1 MSNNSCKNILGIYGY
16 GESNYFQSTFSKGLY
31 NVSVSDKEGN
41 IITIEQDGSLYAVV
55 SLSLSDGILKMLDKA
70 HDDAVLAEIEFPNA
84 GEISNV
90 KFNEETNNIEFNVQT
105 LKGEVQAVELDVNAL
120 VDIYEAGQGIEIS
133 EKNEATGK
141 KPISIKL
148 ASNEKLLQ
156 LNDEGL
162 SLDEKVITEDELDD
176 TLQGYKVTM
185 DVEPEHDNISASY
198 IFKQGENE
206 IGRIDIAKDL
216 VVKEGELIIDEDGKP
231 ILVLTL
237 NDENATKISIDLT
250 KVFDKYLEG
259 DGITIENNVV
269 GIKLDPESDSYI
281 AVGEN
286 GLKVSGI
293 KQEFTKLNNIIG
305 VFGEDEGTIKD
316 ILDSKVNSVELS
328 EELSRIDDEIGE
340 LQASVGEVSKF
351 KDIIDTNTAEIATN
365 KESIKNLGTE
375 ISNEVTRATGVENEI
390 KGMLGN
396 FTGGG
401 SISDAIQ
408 EVKDSV
414 AQETANREAKDT
426 ELTEKIDN
434 VEAKFDIKNTEIT
447 GKIDTVDAK
456 VDAAEEK
463 ITANKNGIDAEVN
476 RATSAETALGG
487 KIDAEVSN
495 RENAIQEVK
504 DSIAQEATDRKAKDT
519 ELGNKIDT
527 KGEELKT
534 YVDEQVKNITGLDTA
549 FKQDIS
555 TKVND
560 VTLRV
565 QNVEQGIKSEETARI
580 AKDDA
585 IDKTI
590 AEIRGEYYKKDEVDS
605 KDNGIKEEVITQNET
620 YTQNYTDGKITDLEA
635 RLREAITQETKS
647 LQDAITTNATKISVI
662 SNLNGVEGDNSD
674 GYNDSGNGILDTL
687 HKEFH
692 DFVNG
697 TDSVT
702 DEIISNNVAPKF
714 EEVKNL
720 INSVDT
726 RVTDLGTVVDT
737 KANSDDVYTKDET
750 DTKISD
756 AINGIIDNAPAEYN
770 TLKKISDYIT
780 SDIENATNAS
790 AKIEENTNS
799 ITTINN
805 TIPTLATKDELAG
818 YVTTEAHDKIVAE
831 KEAEITSLN
840 NDIYALKQAVG
851 NMGGDVTYNF
861 PSGDVSFKAMMRNN
875 GTVQLTKNVTVEGL
889 NPGMIDSNKT
899 HLELRWFDLT
909 ITGLTNK
916 AGILADGTQEITI
929 AGTAIIDA
937 GTGIC
942 VGVRSAGA
950 VINLEGL
957 KTRYYTNRPGGELI
971 YAESGTINIKGG
983 IFKNN
988 GSKYLLN
995 CNDENYRAGT
1005 AKIIVSGGT
1014 FYDFDPGNNEA
1025 EGPHTSF
1032 LAEGYV
1038 STPKTVI
1045 EDGVEHTTYVV
1056 TKSK

>member
-1 MSNNSCKNILGIYGY
+1 MTNNSCKNIFGIYGY

-90 KFNEETNNIEFNVQT
+90 NFNEETNNIEFNVQT
-105 LKGEVQAVELDVNAL
+105 LKGEVQTVELDVNAL

-185 DVEPEHDNISASY
+185 DVESEHDNISASY

-293 KQEFTKLNNIIG
+293 KQEFTKINNIIG
-305 VFGEDEGTIKD
+305 VFGEDDGTIKD
-316 ILDSKVNSVELS
+316 ILDSKVNSAELS

-340 LQASVGEVSKF
+340 LQASVGEVSNLKN
-351 KDIIDTNTAEIATN
+351 IIDTNTAEIATN
-365 KESIKNLGTE
+365 KESIENLRTE
-375 ISNEVTRATGVENEI
+375 ISN
-390 KGMLGN
+390 
-396 FTGGG
+396 
-401 SISDAIQ
+401 
-408 EVKDSV
+408 
-414 AQETANREAKDT
+414 
-426 ELTEKIDN
+426 
-434 VEAKFDIKNTEIT
+434 
-447 GKIDTVDAK
+447 
-456 VDAAEEK
+456 
-463 ITANKNGIDAEVN
+463 EVN
-476 RATSAETALGG
+476 RATSAESALDG
-487 KIDAEVSN
+487 KINAEISN

-504 DSIAQEATDRKAKDT
+504 YSVAQETTDRNAKDT

-527 KGEELKT
+527 KSEELKT
-534 YVDEQVKNITGLDTA
+534 YVDEQVTNITGLDTA
-549 FKQDIS
+549 FKQDMT

-565 QNVEQGIKSEETARI
+565 QNVEQGIESEEAERI

-585 IDKTI
+585 IDRTI
-590 AEIRGEYYKKDEVDS
+590 AEIRGEYYNKGEVDS
-605 KDNGIKEEVITQNET
+605 KDNGIKEEVITHNET
-620 YTQNYTDGKITDLEA
+620 YTQDYTDGKITDLEA
-635 RLREAITQETKS
+635 RLREAITQETRS

-702 DEIISNNVAPKF
+702 DEIINNNVAPKF
-714 EEVKNL
+714 NEVKNL
-720 INSVDT
+720 ISSVDT
-726 RVTDLGTVVDT
+726 KVTDLGTVVNT
-737 KANSDDVYTKDET
+737 KANSDDVYTKVEI
-750 DTKISD
+750 DTKISDLSTVVNTKANSDDVYTKAEVDAKISD
-756 AINGIIDNAPAEYN
+756 AINA
-770 TLKKISDYIT
+770 LM
-780 SDIENATNAS
+780 
-790 AKIEENTNS
+790 
-799 ITTINN
+799 
-805 TIPTLATKDELAG
+805 
-818 YVTTEAHDKIVAE
+818 
-831 KEAEITSLN
+831 LN
-840 NDIYALKQAVG
+840 
-851 NMGGDVTYNF
+851 M
-861 PSGDVSFKAMMRNN
+861 
-875 GTVQLTKNVTVEGL
+875 
-889 NPGMIDSNKT
+889 T
-899 HLELRWFDLT
+899 H
-909 ITGLTNK
+909 
-916 AGILADGTQEITI
+916 
-929 AGTAIIDA
+929 
-937 GTGIC
+937 
-942 VGVRSAGA
+942 
-950 VINLEGL
+950 
-957 KTRYYTNRPGGELI
+957 
-971 YAESGTINIKGG
+971 
-983 IFKNN
+983 
-988 GSKYLLN
+988 
-995 CNDENYRAGT
+995 
-1005 AKIIVSGGT
+1005 
-1014 FYDFDPGNNEA
+1014 
-1025 EGPHTSF
+1025 
-1032 LAEGYV
+1032 
-1038 STPKTVI
+1038 
-1045 EDGVEHTTYVV
+1045 
-1056 TKSK
+1056 

>member
-1 MSNNSCKNILGIYGY
+1 MTNNSCKNILGIYGY

-105 LKGEVQAVELDVNAL
+105 LKGEVQTVELDVNAL

-185 DVEPEHDNISASY
+185 DVESEHDNILASY

-286 GLKVSGI
+286 GLKISGI
-293 KQEFTKLNNIIG
+293 KQEFTKINNIIG
-305 VFGEDEGTIKD
+305 VFGEDDGNIKD
-316 ILDSKVNSVELS
+316 ILDSKVNSAELS

-340 LQASVGEVSKF
+340 LQASVGEVSNLKN
-351 KDIIDTNTAEIATN
+351 IIDTNTTEIATN
-365 KESIKNLGTE
+365 KESIENLETE
-375 ISNEVTRATGVENEI
+375 ISNEVTRATSAETAIDGKIDVEVSNRV
-390 KGMLGN
+390 N
-396 FTGGG
+396 
-401 SISDAIQ
+401 AIQ
-408 EVKDSV
+408 EVKDSIAKEATDRNAKDTELTEKIDAV
-414 AQETANREAKDT
+414 DAKVDTKNTELTEKIDAEKEKITANKNAIDAEVNRATSAETAIDGKIDVEVSNRVNAIQEVKDSIAQETANREAKDT
-426 ELTEKIDN
+426 EL
-434 VEAKFDIKNTEIT
+434 
-447 GKIDTVDAK
+447 
-456 VDAAEEK
+456 
-463 ITANKNGIDAEVN
+463 
-476 RATSAETALGG
+476 
-487 KIDAEVSN
+487 
-495 RENAIQEVK
+495 
-504 DSIAQEATDRKAKDT
+504 
-519 ELGNKIDT
+519 GNKIDT
-527 KGEELKT
+527 KSEELKT
-534 YVDEQVKNITGLDTA
+534 YVDEQVANITGLDTA
-549 FKQDIS
+549 FKQDMT

-565 QNVEQGIKSEETARI
+565 QNVEQEIESEEAARI
-580 AKDDA
+580 AKDNA
-585 IDKTI
+585 IDSTI
-590 AEIRGEYYKKDEVDS
+590 DKIRGEYYNKVEVDS

-620 YTQNYTDGKITDLEA
+620 YTKNYTDGKITDLEA
-635 RLREAITQETKS
+635 RLREAITQETRN

-702 DEIISNNVAPKF
+702 DEIINNNVAPKF
-714 EEVKNL
+714 NEVKNL
-720 INSVDT
+720 ISSVDT
-726 RVTDLGTVVDT
+726 KVTDLGTVVNTKANSDDVYTKAEVDTKISDLSTVVDT
-737 KANSDDVYTKDET
+737 KANSDDVYTKAEVDA
-750 DTKISD
+750 KISD
-756 AINGIIDNAPAEYN
+756 AINA
-770 TLKKISDYIT
+770 LM
-780 SDIENATNAS
+780 
-790 AKIEENTNS
+790 
-799 ITTINN
+799 
-805 TIPTLATKDELAG
+805 
-818 YVTTEAHDKIVAE
+818 
-831 KEAEITSLN
+831 LN
-840 NDIYALKQAVG
+840 
-851 NMGGDVTYNF
+851 M
-861 PSGDVSFKAMMRNN
+861 
-875 GTVQLTKNVTVEGL
+875 
-889 NPGMIDSNKT
+889 T
-899 HLELRWFDLT
+899 H
-909 ITGLTNK
+909 
-916 AGILADGTQEITI
+916 
-929 AGTAIIDA
+929 
-937 GTGIC
+937 
-942 VGVRSAGA
+942 
-950 VINLEGL
+950 
-957 KTRYYTNRPGGELI
+957 
-971 YAESGTINIKGG
+971 
-983 IFKNN
+983 
-988 GSKYLLN
+988 
-995 CNDENYRAGT
+995 
-1005 AKIIVSGGT
+1005 
-1014 FYDFDPGNNEA
+1014 
-1025 EGPHTSF
+1025 
-1032 LAEGYV
+1032 
-1038 STPKTVI
+1038 
-1045 EDGVEHTTYVV
+1045 
-1056 TKSK
+1056 

>member
-1 MSNNSCKNILGIYGY
+1 MTNKSCKNILGIYGY

-90 KFNEETNNIEFNVQT
+90 NFNEETNNIEFNVQT
-105 LKGEVQAVELDVNAL
+105 LKGEVQTVELDVNAL

-185 DVEPEHDNISASY
+185 DVESEHDNISASY

-293 KQEFTKLNNIIG
+293 KQEFTKINNIIG
-305 VFGEDEGTIKD
+305 VFGEDDGTIKD
-316 ILDSKVNSVELS
+316 ILDSKVNSAELS
-328 EELSRIDDEIGE
+328 EKLSRIDDEIVE
-340 LQASVGEVSKF
+340 LQASVGEVSNLKN
-351 KDIIDTNTAEIATN
+351 IIDTNTAEIATN
-365 KESIKNLGTE
+365 KESIENLGTE
-375 ISNEVTRATGVENEI
+375 ISNEVTRATTAETALDGKIDVEVSNRE
-390 KGMLGN
+390 N
-396 FTGGG
+396 
-401 SISDAIQ
+401 AIQ
-408 EVKDSV
+408 KVKDSV
-414 AQETANREAKDT
+414 TQETANREAKDT
-426 ELTEKIDN
+426 ELTEKID
-434 VEAKFDIKNTEIT
+434 A
-447 GKIDTVDAK
+447 VDAK
-456 VDAAEEK
+456 VDTKNTELTEKIDAEKEK
-463 ITANKNGIDAEVN
+463 ITANKNAIDAEVT
-476 RATSAETALGG
+476 RATSAETAIDG
-487 KIDAEVSN
+487 KIDVEVSN

-504 DSIAQEATDRKAKDT
+504 DSVTQETANREAKDT

-527 KGEELKT
+527 KSEELKT
-534 YVDEQVKNITGLDTA
+534 YVDEQVTNITGLDTA
-549 FKQDIS
+549 FKQDMT

-565 QNVEQGIKSEETARI
+565 QNVEQGIESEEAERI

-585 IDKTI
+585 IDRTI
-590 AEIRGEYYKKDEVDS
+590 AEIRGEYYNKGEVDS
-605 KDNGIKEEVITQNET
+605 KDNGIKEEVITHNET
-620 YTQNYTDGKITDLEA
+620 YTQDYTDGKITDLEA
-635 RLREAITQETKS
+635 RLREAITQETRS

-702 DEIISNNVAPKF
+702 DEIINNNVAPKF
-714 EEVKNL
+714 NEVKNL
-720 INSVDT
+720 ISSVDT
-726 RVTDLGTVVDT
+726 KVTDLGTVVNT
-737 KANSDDVYTKDET
+737 KANSDDVYTKVEI
-750 DTKISD
+750 DTKISDLSTVVNTKANSDDVYTKAEVDAKISD
-756 AINGIIDNAPAEYN
+756 AINA
-770 TLKKISDYIT
+770 LM
-780 SDIENATNAS
+780 
-790 AKIEENTNS
+790 
-799 ITTINN
+799 
-805 TIPTLATKDELAG
+805 
-818 YVTTEAHDKIVAE
+818 
-831 KEAEITSLN
+831 LN
-840 NDIYALKQAVG
+840 
-851 NMGGDVTYNF
+851 M
-861 PSGDVSFKAMMRNN
+861 
-875 GTVQLTKNVTVEGL
+875 
-889 NPGMIDSNKT
+889 T
-899 HLELRWFDLT
+899 H
-909 ITGLTNK
+909 
-916 AGILADGTQEITI
+916 
-929 AGTAIIDA
+929 
-937 GTGIC
+937 
-942 VGVRSAGA
+942 
-950 VINLEGL
+950 
-957 KTRYYTNRPGGELI
+957 
-971 YAESGTINIKGG
+971 
-983 IFKNN
+983 
-988 GSKYLLN
+988 
-995 CNDENYRAGT
+995 
-1005 AKIIVSGGT
+1005 
-1014 FYDFDPGNNEA
+1014 
-1025 EGPHTSF
+1025 
-1032 LAEGYV
+1032 
-1038 STPKTVI
+1038 
-1045 EDGVEHTTYVV
+1045 
-1056 TKSK
+1056 

>member
-1 MSNNSCKNILGIYGY
+1 MTNNSCKNILGIYGY

-105 LKGEVQAVELDVNAL
+105 LKGEVQTVELDVNAL

-185 DVEPEHDNISASY
+185 DVESEHDNISASY

-293 KQEFTKLNNIIG
+293 KQEFTKINNIIG
-305 VFGEDEGTIKD
+305 VFGEDDGTIKD
-316 ILDSKVNSVELS
+316 ILDSKANSAELS

-340 LQASVGEVSKF
+340 LQTSVGEVSNLKN
-351 KDIIDTNTAEIATN
+351 IIDTNTAEIATN
-365 KESIKNLGTE
+365 KESIENLRTE
-375 ISNEVTRATGVENEI
+375 ISNEVNRATSAETTLDGKIDAEVSNCEN
-390 KGMLGN
+390 
-396 FTGGG
+396 
-401 SISDAIQ
+401 AIQ
-408 EVKDSV
+408 EAKDSI

-426 ELTEKIDN
+426 ELTEKID
-434 VEAKFDIKNTEIT
+434 A
-447 GKIDTVDAK
+447 VDAK
-456 VDAAEEK
+456 VDTKNTELTEKIDAAEEK

-476 RATSAETALGG
+476 RATSAETTLDG
-487 KIDAEVSN
+487 KIDVEISN

-504 DSIAQEATDRKAKDT
+504 DSITQEATDRNAKDT

-527 KGEELKT
+527 KSEELKT
-534 YVDEQVKNITGLDTA
+534 YVDEQVTNITGLDTE
-549 FKQDIS
+549 FKQDMT

-565 QNVEQGIKSEETARI
+565 QNVEQGIEDEETARI
-580 AKDDA
+580 AKDNA
-585 IDKTI
+585 IDSTI
-590 AEIRGEYYKKDEVDS
+590 AEIRGEYYNKVEVDD
-605 KDNGIKEEVITQNET
+605 KDKGIKEEVITHNET
-620 YTQNYTDGKITDLEA
+620 YTQDYTDNKITDLEA

-702 DEIISNNVAPKF
+702 DEIINNNVAPKF
-714 EEVKNL
+714 NEVKNL
-720 INSVDT
+720 ISSVDT
-726 RVTDLGTVVDT
+726 KVTDLGTVVNTKANSDDVYTKVEIDTKISDLNTVIDT
-737 KANSDDVYTKDET
+737 KANSDDVYTKAEVDA
-750 DTKISD
+750 KISD
-756 AINGIIDNAPAEYN
+756 AIN
-770 TLKKISDYIT
+770 
-780 SDIENATNAS
+780 
-790 AKIEENTNS
+790 
-799 ITTINN
+799 
-805 TIPTLATKDELAG
+805 
-818 YVTTEAHDKIVAE
+818 
-831 KEAEITSLN
+831 
-840 NDIYALKQAVG
+840 AL
-851 NMGGDVTYNF
+851 
-861 PSGDVSFKAMMRNN
+861 
-875 GTVQLTKNVTVEGL
+875 
-889 NPGMIDSNKT
+889 
-899 HLELRWFDLT
+899 
-909 ITGLTNK
+909 
-916 AGILADGTQEITI
+916 
-929 AGTAIIDA
+929 
-937 GTGIC
+937 
-942 VGVRSAGA
+942 
-950 VINLEGL
+950 
-957 KTRYYTNRPGGELI
+957 
-971 YAESGTINIKGG
+971 
-983 IFKNN
+983 
-988 GSKYLLN
+988 LLN
-995 CNDENYRAGT
+995 MT
-1005 AKIIVSGGT
+1005 
-1014 FYDFDPGNNEA
+1014 
-1025 EGPHTSF
+1025 H
-1032 LAEGYV
+1032 
-1038 STPKTVI
+1038 
-1045 EDGVEHTTYVV
+1045 
-1056 TKSK
+1056 

>member
-1 MSNNSCKNILGIYGY
+1 MTNNSCKNIFGIYGY

-90 KFNEETNNIEFNVQT
+90 NFNEETNNIEFNVQT
-105 LKGEVQAVELDVNAL
+105 LKGEVQTVELDVNAL

-185 DVEPEHDNISASY
+185 DVESEHDNISASY

-293 KQEFTKLNNIIG
+293 KQEFTKINNIIG
-305 VFGEDEGTIKD
+305 VFGEDDGTIKD
-316 ILDSKVNSVELS
+316 ILDSKVNSAELS

-340 LQASVGEVSKF
+340 LQASVGEVSNLKN
-351 KDIIDTNTAEIATN
+351 IIDTNTAEIATN
-365 KESIKNLGTE
+365 KESIENLRTE
-375 ISNEVTRATGVENEI
+375 ISN
-390 KGMLGN
+390 
-396 FTGGG
+396 
-401 SISDAIQ
+401 
-408 EVKDSV
+408 
-414 AQETANREAKDT
+414 
-426 ELTEKIDN
+426 
-434 VEAKFDIKNTEIT
+434 
-447 GKIDTVDAK
+447 
-456 VDAAEEK
+456 
-463 ITANKNGIDAEVN
+463 EVN
-476 RATSAETALGG
+476 RATSAESALDG
-487 KIDAEVSN
+487 KINAEISN

-504 DSIAQEATDRKAKDT
+504 DSVTQETANRNAKDT

-527 KGEELKT
+527 KSEELKT
-534 YVDEQVKNITGLDTA
+534 YVDEQVTNITGLDTA
-549 FKQDIS
+549 FKQDMT

-565 QNVEQGIKSEETARI
+565 QNVEQGIESEEAERI

-585 IDKTI
+585 IDRTI
-590 AEIRGEYYKKDEVDS
+590 AEIRGEYYNKGEVDS
-605 KDNGIKEEVITQNET
+605 KDNGIKEEVITHNET
-620 YTQNYTDGKITDLEA
+620 YTQDYTDGKITDLEA
-635 RLREAITQETKS
+635 RLREAITQETRS

-702 DEIISNNVAPKF
+702 DEIINNNVAPKF
-714 EEVKNL
+714 NEVKNL
-720 INSVDT
+720 ISSVDT
-726 RVTDLGTVVDT
+726 KVTDLGTVVNT
-737 KANSDDVYTKDET
+737 KANSDDVYTKVEI
-750 DTKISD
+750 DTKISDLSTVVNTKANSDDVYTKAEVDAKISD
-756 AINGIIDNAPAEYN
+756 AINA
-770 TLKKISDYIT
+770 LM
-780 SDIENATNAS
+780 
-790 AKIEENTNS
+790 
-799 ITTINN
+799 
-805 TIPTLATKDELAG
+805 
-818 YVTTEAHDKIVAE
+818 
-831 KEAEITSLN
+831 LN
-840 NDIYALKQAVG
+840 
-851 NMGGDVTYNF
+851 M
-861 PSGDVSFKAMMRNN
+861 
-875 GTVQLTKNVTVEGL
+875 
-889 NPGMIDSNKT
+889 T
-899 HLELRWFDLT
+899 H
-909 ITGLTNK
+909 
-916 AGILADGTQEITI
+916 
-929 AGTAIIDA
+929 
-937 GTGIC
+937 
-942 VGVRSAGA
+942 
-950 VINLEGL
+950 
-957 KTRYYTNRPGGELI
+957 
-971 YAESGTINIKGG
+971 
-983 IFKNN
+983 
-988 GSKYLLN
+988 
-995 CNDENYRAGT
+995 
-1005 AKIIVSGGT
+1005 
-1014 FYDFDPGNNEA
+1014 
-1025 EGPHTSF
+1025 
-1032 LAEGYV
+1032 
-1038 STPKTVI
+1038 
-1045 EDGVEHTTYVV
+1045 
-1056 TKSK
+1056 

>member
-1 MSNNSCKNILGIYGY
+1 MTNNSCKNIFGIYGY

-90 KFNEETNNIEFNVQT
+90 NFNEETNNIEFNVQT
-105 LKGEVQAVELDVNAL
+105 LKGEVQTVELDVNAL

-185 DVEPEHDNISASY
+185 DVESEHDNISASY

-293 KQEFTKLNNIIG
+293 KQEFTKINNIIG
-305 VFGEDEGTIKD
+305 VFGEDDGTIKD
-316 ILDSKVNSVELS
+316 ILDSKVNSAELS

-340 LQASVGEVSKF
+340 LQASVGEVSNLKN
-351 KDIIDTNTAEIATN
+351 IIDTNTAEIATN
-365 KESIKNLGTE
+365 KESIENLRTE
-375 ISNEVTRATGVENEI
+375 ISNEVNRATSAESALDGKINAEISNREN
-390 KGMLGN
+390 
-396 FTGGG
+396 
-401 SISDAIQ
+401 AIRK
-408 EVKDSV
+408 VKDSV

-426 ELTEKIDN
+426 EL
-434 VEAKFDIKNTEIT
+434 
-447 GKIDTVDAK
+447 
-456 VDAAEEK
+456 
-463 ITANKNGIDAEVN
+463 
-476 RATSAETALGG
+476 
-487 KIDAEVSN
+487 
-495 RENAIQEVK
+495 
-504 DSIAQEATDRKAKDT
+504 
-519 ELGNKIDT
+519 GNKIDT
-527 KGEELKT
+527 KSEELKT
-534 YVDEQVKNITGLDTA
+534 YVDEQVTNITGLDTA
-549 FKQDIS
+549 FKQDMT

-565 QNVEQGIKSEETARI
+565 QNVEQGIESEEAERI

-585 IDKTI
+585 IDRTI
-590 AEIRGEYYKKDEVDS
+590 AEIRGEYYNKGEVDS
-605 KDNGIKEEVITQNET
+605 KDNGIKEEVITHNET
-620 YTQNYTDGKITDLEA
+620 YTQDYTDGKITDLEA
-635 RLREAITQETKS
+635 RLREAITQETRS

-702 DEIISNNVAPKF
+702 DEIINNNVAPKF
-714 EEVKNL
+714 NEVKNL
-720 INSVDT
+720 ISSVDT
-726 RVTDLGTVVDT
+726 KVTDLGTVVNT
-737 KANSDDVYTKDET
+737 KANSDDVYTKVEI
-750 DTKISD
+750 DTKISDLSTVVNTKANSDDVYTKAEVDAKISD
-756 AINGIIDNAPAEYN
+756 AINA
-770 TLKKISDYIT
+770 LM
-780 SDIENATNAS
+780 
-790 AKIEENTNS
+790 
-799 ITTINN
+799 
-805 TIPTLATKDELAG
+805 
-818 YVTTEAHDKIVAE
+818 
-831 KEAEITSLN
+831 LN
-840 NDIYALKQAVG
+840 
-851 NMGGDVTYNF
+851 M
-861 PSGDVSFKAMMRNN
+861 
-875 GTVQLTKNVTVEGL
+875 
-889 NPGMIDSNKT
+889 T
-899 HLELRWFDLT
+899 H
-909 ITGLTNK
+909 
-916 AGILADGTQEITI
+916 
-929 AGTAIIDA
+929 
-937 GTGIC
+937 
-942 VGVRSAGA
+942 
-950 VINLEGL
+950 
-957 KTRYYTNRPGGELI
+957 
-971 YAESGTINIKGG
+971 
-983 IFKNN
+983 
-988 GSKYLLN
+988 
-995 CNDENYRAGT
+995 
-1005 AKIIVSGGT
+1005 
-1014 FYDFDPGNNEA
+1014 
-1025 EGPHTSF
+1025 
-1032 LAEGYV
+1032 
-1038 STPKTVI
+1038 
-1045 EDGVEHTTYVV
+1045 
-1056 TKSK
+1056 

>member
-1 MSNNSCKNILGIYGY
+1 MTNNSCKNIFGIYGY

-90 KFNEETNNIEFNVQT
+90 NFNEETNNIEFNVQT
-105 LKGEVQAVELDVNAL
+105 LKGEVQTVELDVNAL

-185 DVEPEHDNISASY
+185 DVESEHDNISASY

-293 KQEFTKLNNIIG
+293 KQEFTKINNIIG
-305 VFGEDEGTIKD
+305 VFGEDDGTIKD
-316 ILDSKVNSVELS
+316 ILDSKVNSAELS

-340 LQASVGEVSKF
+340 LQASVGEVSNLKN
-351 KDIIDTNTAEIATN
+351 IIDTNTAEIATN
-365 KESIKNLGTE
+365 KESIENLRTE
-375 ISNEVTRATGVENEI
+375 ISNEVNRATSAESALDGKINAEISNREN
-390 KGMLGN
+390 
-396 FTGGG
+396 
-401 SISDAIQ
+401 AIQ

-414 AQETANREAKDT
+414 TQETANREAKDT
-426 ELTEKIDN
+426 EL
-434 VEAKFDIKNTEIT
+434 
-447 GKIDTVDAK
+447 
-456 VDAAEEK
+456 
-463 ITANKNGIDAEVN
+463 
-476 RATSAETALGG
+476 
-487 KIDAEVSN
+487 
-495 RENAIQEVK
+495 
-504 DSIAQEATDRKAKDT
+504 
-519 ELGNKIDT
+519 GNKIDT
-527 KGEELKT
+527 KSEELKT
-534 YVDEQVKNITGLDTA
+534 YVDEQVTNITGLDTA
-549 FKQDIS
+549 FKQDMT

-565 QNVEQGIKSEETARI
+565 QNVEQGIESEEAERI

-585 IDKTI
+585 IDRTI
-590 AEIRGEYYKKDEVDS
+590 AEIRGEYYNKGEVDS
-605 KDNGIKEEVITQNET
+605 KDNGIKEEVITHNET
-620 YTQNYTDGKITDLEA
+620 YTQDYTDGKITDLEA
-635 RLREAITQETKS
+635 RLREAITQETRS

-702 DEIISNNVAPKF
+702 DEIINNNVAPKF
-714 EEVKNL
+714 NEVKNL
-720 INSVDT
+720 ISSVDT
-726 RVTDLGTVVDT
+726 KVTDLGTVVNT
-737 KANSDDVYTKDET
+737 KANSDDVYTKVEI
-750 DTKISD
+750 DTKISDLSTVVNTKANSDDVYTKAEVDAKISD
-756 AINGIIDNAPAEYN
+756 AINA
-770 TLKKISDYIT
+770 LM
-780 SDIENATNAS
+780 
-790 AKIEENTNS
+790 
-799 ITTINN
+799 
-805 TIPTLATKDELAG
+805 
-818 YVTTEAHDKIVAE
+818 
-831 KEAEITSLN
+831 LN
-840 NDIYALKQAVG
+840 
-851 NMGGDVTYNF
+851 M
-861 PSGDVSFKAMMRNN
+861 
-875 GTVQLTKNVTVEGL
+875 
-889 NPGMIDSNKT
+889 T
-899 HLELRWFDLT
+899 H
-909 ITGLTNK
+909 
-916 AGILADGTQEITI
+916 
-929 AGTAIIDA
+929 
-937 GTGIC
+937 
-942 VGVRSAGA
+942 
-950 VINLEGL
+950 
-957 KTRYYTNRPGGELI
+957 
-971 YAESGTINIKGG
+971 
-983 IFKNN
+983 
-988 GSKYLLN
+988 
-995 CNDENYRAGT
+995 
-1005 AKIIVSGGT
+1005 
-1014 FYDFDPGNNEA
+1014 
-1025 EGPHTSF
+1025 
-1032 LAEGYV
+1032 
-1038 STPKTVI
+1038 
-1045 EDGVEHTTYVV
+1045 
-1056 TKSK
+1056 

>member
-1 MSNNSCKNILGIYGY
+1 MTNNSCKNIFGIYGY

-90 KFNEETNNIEFNVQT
+90 NFNEETNNIEFNVQT
-105 LKGEVQAVELDVNAL
+105 LKGEVQTVELDVNAL

-185 DVEPEHDNISASY
+185 DVESEHDNISASY

-293 KQEFTKLNNIIG
+293 KQEFTKINNIIG
-305 VFGEDEGTIKD
+305 VFGEDDGTIKD
-316 ILDSKVNSVELS
+316 ILDSKVNSAELS

-340 LQASVGEVSKF
+340 LQASVGEVSNLKN
-351 KDIIDTNTAEIATN
+351 IIDTNTAEIATN
-365 KESIKNLGTE
+365 KESIENLRTE
-375 ISNEVTRATGVENEI
+375 ISNEVNRATSAESALDGKINAEISNHEN
-390 KGMLGN
+390 
-396 FTGGG
+396 
-401 SISDAIQ
+401 AIQ
-408 EVKDSV
+408 EVKYSV

-426 ELTEKIDN
+426 ELTEKID
-434 VEAKFDIKNTEIT
+434 A
-447 GKIDTVDAK
+447 VDAK
-456 VDAAEEK
+456 VDTKNTELTEKIDAEKEK
-463 ITANKNGIDAEVN
+463 ITANKNAIDAEVN
-476 RATSAETALGG
+476 RATSAETAIDG

-495 RENAIQEVK
+495 RENAIQKVK
-504 DSIAQEATDRKAKDT
+504 DSVAQETANREAKDT

-527 KGEELKT
+527 KSEELKT
-534 YVDEQVKNITGLDTA
+534 YVDEQVTNITGLDTA
-549 FKQDIS
+549 FKQDMT

-565 QNVEQGIKSEETARI
+565 QNVEQGIESEEAERI

-585 IDKTI
+585 IDRTI
-590 AEIRGEYYKKDEVDS
+590 AEIRGEYYNKGEVDS
-605 KDNGIKEEVITQNET
+605 KDNGIKEEVITHNET
-620 YTQNYTDGKITDLEA
+620 YTQDYTDGKITDLEA
-635 RLREAITQETKS
+635 RLREAITQETRS

-702 DEIISNNVAPKF
+702 DEIINNNVAPKF
-714 EEVKNL
+714 NEVKNL
-720 INSVDT
+720 ISSVDT
-726 RVTDLGTVVDT
+726 KVTDLGTVVNT
-737 KANSDDVYTKDET
+737 KANSDDVYTKVEI
-750 DTKISD
+750 DTKISDLSTVVNTKANSDDVYTKAEVDAKISD
-756 AINGIIDNAPAEYN
+756 AINA
-770 TLKKISDYIT
+770 LM
-780 SDIENATNAS
+780 
-790 AKIEENTNS
+790 
-799 ITTINN
+799 
-805 TIPTLATKDELAG
+805 
-818 YVTTEAHDKIVAE
+818 
-831 KEAEITSLN
+831 LN
-840 NDIYALKQAVG
+840 
-851 NMGGDVTYNF
+851 M
-861 PSGDVSFKAMMRNN
+861 
-875 GTVQLTKNVTVEGL
+875 
-889 NPGMIDSNKT
+889 T
-899 HLELRWFDLT
+899 H
-909 ITGLTNK
+909 
-916 AGILADGTQEITI
+916 
-929 AGTAIIDA
+929 
-937 GTGIC
+937 
-942 VGVRSAGA
+942 
-950 VINLEGL
+950 
-957 KTRYYTNRPGGELI
+957 
-971 YAESGTINIKGG
+971 
-983 IFKNN
+983 
-988 GSKYLLN
+988 
-995 CNDENYRAGT
+995 
-1005 AKIIVSGGT
+1005 
-1014 FYDFDPGNNEA
+1014 
-1025 EGPHTSF
+1025 
-1032 LAEGYV
+1032 
-1038 STPKTVI
+1038 
-1045 EDGVEHTTYVV
+1045 
-1056 TKSK
+1056 

>member
-1 MSNNSCKNILGIYGY
+1 MTNNSCKNIFGIYGY

-90 KFNEETNNIEFNVQT
+90 NFNEETNNIEFNVQT
-105 LKGEVQAVELDVNAL
+105 LKGEVQTVELDVNAL

-185 DVEPEHDNISASY
+185 DVESEHDNISASY

-293 KQEFTKLNNIIG
+293 KQEFTKINNIIG
-305 VFGEDEGTIKD
+305 VFGEDDGTIKD
-316 ILDSKVNSVELS
+316 ILDSKVNSAELS

-340 LQASVGEVSKF
+340 LQASVGEVSNLKN
-351 KDIIDTNTAEIATN
+351 IIDTNTAEIATN
-365 KESIKNLGTE
+365 KESIENLRTE
-375 ISNEVTRATGVENEI
+375 ISN
-390 KGMLGN
+390 
-396 FTGGG
+396 
-401 SISDAIQ
+401 
-408 EVKDSV
+408 
-414 AQETANREAKDT
+414 
-426 ELTEKIDN
+426 
-434 VEAKFDIKNTEIT
+434 
-447 GKIDTVDAK
+447 
-456 VDAAEEK
+456 
-463 ITANKNGIDAEVN
+463 EVN
-476 RATSAETALGG
+476 RATSAESALDG
-487 KIDAEVSN
+487 KINAEISN
-495 RENAIQEVK
+495 HENAIQEVK
-504 DSIAQEATDRKAKDT
+504 YSVAQETTDRNAKDT

-527 KGEELKT
+527 KSEELKT
-534 YVDEQVKNITGLDTA
+534 YVDEQVTNITGLDTA
-549 FKQDIS
+549 FKQDMT

-565 QNVEQGIKSEETARI
+565 QNVEQGIESEEAERI

-585 IDKTI
+585 IDRTI
-590 AEIRGEYYKKDEVDS
+590 AEIRGEYYNKGEVDS
-605 KDNGIKEEVITQNET
+605 KDNGIKEEVITHNET
-620 YTQNYTDGKITDLEA
+620 YTQDYTDGKITDLEA
-635 RLREAITQETKS
+635 RLREAITQETRS

-702 DEIISNNVAPKF
+702 DEIINNNVAPKF
-714 EEVKNL
+714 NEVKNL
-720 INSVDT
+720 ISSVDT
-726 RVTDLGTVVDT
+726 KVTDLGTVVNT
-737 KANSDDVYTKDET
+737 KANSDDVYTKVEI
-750 DTKISD
+750 DTKISDLSTVVNTKANSDDVYTKAEVDAKISD
-756 AINGIIDNAPAEYN
+756 AINA
-770 TLKKISDYIT
+770 LM
-780 SDIENATNAS
+780 
-790 AKIEENTNS
+790 
-799 ITTINN
+799 
-805 TIPTLATKDELAG
+805 
-818 YVTTEAHDKIVAE
+818 
-831 KEAEITSLN
+831 LN
-840 NDIYALKQAVG
+840 
-851 NMGGDVTYNF
+851 M
-861 PSGDVSFKAMMRNN
+861 
-875 GTVQLTKNVTVEGL
+875 
-889 NPGMIDSNKT
+889 T
-899 HLELRWFDLT
+899 H
-909 ITGLTNK
+909 
-916 AGILADGTQEITI
+916 
-929 AGTAIIDA
+929 
-937 GTGIC
+937 
-942 VGVRSAGA
+942 
-950 VINLEGL
+950 
-957 KTRYYTNRPGGELI
+957 
-971 YAESGTINIKGG
+971 
-983 IFKNN
+983 
-988 GSKYLLN
+988 
-995 CNDENYRAGT
+995 
-1005 AKIIVSGGT
+1005 
-1014 FYDFDPGNNEA
+1014 
-1025 EGPHTSF
+1025 
-1032 LAEGYV
+1032 
-1038 STPKTVI
+1038 
-1045 EDGVEHTTYVV
+1045 
-1056 TKSK
+1056 

>member
-1 MSNNSCKNILGIYGY
+1 MTNNSCKNILGIYGY

-105 LKGEVQAVELDVNAL
+105 LKGEVQTVELDVNAL

-185 DVEPEHDNISASY
+185 DVESEHDNISASY

-286 GLKVSGI
+286 GLKISGI
-293 KQEFTKLNNIIG
+293 KQEFTKINNIIG
-305 VFGEDEGTIKD
+305 VFGEDDGNIKD
-316 ILDSKVNSVELS
+316 ILDSKVNSAELS

-340 LQASVGEVSKF
+340 LQASVGEVSNLKN
-351 KDIIDTNTAEIATN
+351 IIDTNTTEIATN
-365 KESIKNLGTE
+365 KESIENLETE
-375 ISNEVTRATGVENEI
+375 ISNEVTRATSAETAIDGKIDVEVSNRV
-390 KGMLGN
+390 N
-396 FTGGG
+396 
-401 SISDAIQ
+401 AIQ
-408 EVKDSV
+408 EVKDSIAQETANRNAKDTELTEKIDAV
-414 AQETANREAKDT
+414 DAKVDTKNTELTEKIDAEKEKITANKNAIDAEVNRATSAETAIDGKIDVEVSNRVNAIQEVKDSIAQETANREAKDT
-426 ELTEKIDN
+426 EL
-434 VEAKFDIKNTEIT
+434 
-447 GKIDTVDAK
+447 
-456 VDAAEEK
+456 
-463 ITANKNGIDAEVN
+463 
-476 RATSAETALGG
+476 
-487 KIDAEVSN
+487 
-495 RENAIQEVK
+495 
-504 DSIAQEATDRKAKDT
+504 
-519 ELGNKIDT
+519 GNKIDT
-527 KGEELKT
+527 KSEELKT
-534 YVDEQVKNITGLDTA
+534 YVDEQVANITGLDTA
-549 FKQDIS
+549 FKQDMT

-565 QNVEQGIKSEETARI
+565 QNVEQEIESEEAARI
-580 AKDDA
+580 AKDNA
-585 IDKTI
+585 IDSTI
-590 AEIRGEYYKKDEVDS
+590 AEIRGEYYNKVEVDS
-605 KDNGIKEEVITQNET
+605 RDNGIKEEVITQNET
-620 YTQNYTDGKITDLEA
+620 YTKNYTDGKITDLEA
-635 RLREAITQETKS
+635 RLREAITQETRN

-702 DEIISNNVAPKF
+702 DEIINNNVAPKF
-714 EEVKNL
+714 NEVKNL
-720 INSVDT
+720 ISSVDT
-726 RVTDLGTVVDT
+726 KVTDLGTVVNTKANSDDVYTKAEVDTKISDLSTVVDT
-737 KANSDDVYTKDET
+737 KANSDDVYTKAEVDA
-750 DTKISD
+750 KISD
-756 AINGIIDNAPAEYN
+756 AINA
-770 TLKKISDYIT
+770 LM
-780 SDIENATNAS
+780 
-790 AKIEENTNS
+790 
-799 ITTINN
+799 
-805 TIPTLATKDELAG
+805 
-818 YVTTEAHDKIVAE
+818 
-831 KEAEITSLN
+831 LN
-840 NDIYALKQAVG
+840 
-851 NMGGDVTYNF
+851 M
-861 PSGDVSFKAMMRNN
+861 
-875 GTVQLTKNVTVEGL
+875 
-889 NPGMIDSNKT
+889 T
-899 HLELRWFDLT
+899 H
-909 ITGLTNK
+909 
-916 AGILADGTQEITI
+916 
-929 AGTAIIDA
+929 
-937 GTGIC
+937 
-942 VGVRSAGA
+942 
-950 VINLEGL
+950 
-957 KTRYYTNRPGGELI
+957 
-971 YAESGTINIKGG
+971 
-983 IFKNN
+983 
-988 GSKYLLN
+988 
-995 CNDENYRAGT
+995 
-1005 AKIIVSGGT
+1005 
-1014 FYDFDPGNNEA
+1014 
-1025 EGPHTSF
+1025 
-1032 LAEGYV
+1032 
-1038 STPKTVI
+1038 
-1045 EDGVEHTTYVV
+1045 
-1056 TKSK
+1056 

>member
-1 MSNNSCKNILGIYGY
+1 MTNNSCKNILGIYGY

-105 LKGEVQAVELDVNAL
+105 LKGEVQTVELDVNAL

-133 EKNEATGK
+133 EKNEVTGK

-185 DVEPEHDNISASY
+185 DVESEHDNISASY

-293 KQEFTKLNNIIG
+293 KQEFTKINNIIG
-305 VFGEDEGTIKD
+305 VFGEDDGTIKD
-316 ILDSKVNSVELS
+316 ILDSKVDSTELS
-328 EELSRIDDEIGE
+328 EKLSRIDDEIGE
-340 LQASVGEVSKF
+340 LQASVGEVSNF

-365 KESIKNLGTE
+365 KESIENLRTE
-375 ISNEVTRATGVENEI
+375 ISN
-390 KGMLGN
+390 
-396 FTGGG
+396 
-401 SISDAIQ
+401 
-408 EVKDSV
+408 
-414 AQETANREAKDT
+414 
-426 ELTEKIDN
+426 
-434 VEAKFDIKNTEIT
+434 
-447 GKIDTVDAK
+447 
-456 VDAAEEK
+456 
-463 ITANKNGIDAEVN
+463 EVN
-476 RATSAETALGG
+476 RATSAETTLDG

-504 DSIAQEATDRKAKDT
+504 DSIAQEATDRNAKDTELTEKIDSVDAKVDTKNTELTEKIDAAEEKITANKNGIDAEVNRATSAETTLDGKIDVEISNRENAIQEVKDSIAQEATDRNAKDT

-527 KGEELKT
+527 KSEELKT
-534 YVDEQVKNITGLDTA
+534 YVDEQVTNITGLDTE
-549 FKQDIS
+549 FKQDMT

-560 VTLRV
+560 VILRV
-565 QNVEQGIKSEETARI
+565 QNVEQGIEDEEAARI
-580 AKDDA
+580 AKDNA
-585 IDKTI
+585 IDSTI
-590 AEIRGEYYKKDEVDS
+590 AEIRGEYYNKVEVDS
-605 KDNGIKEEVITQNET
+605 KDNGIKKEVITQNET
-620 YTQNYTDGKITDLEA
+620 YTKNYTDNKITDLEA
-635 RLREAITQETKS
+635 RLREAITQETRS

-702 DEIISNNVAPKF
+702 DEIINNNVAPKF
-714 EEVKNL
+714 NEVKNL
-720 INSVDT
+720 IDSVDT
-726 RVTDLGTVVDT
+726 KVTDLGTVVNTKANSDDVYTKAEVDTKISDLSTVVDT
-737 KANSDDVYTKDET
+737 KANSDDVYTKAEVDA
-750 DTKISD
+750 KISD
-756 AINGIIDNAPAEYN
+756 AINA
-770 TLKKISDYIT
+770 LM
-780 SDIENATNAS
+780 
-790 AKIEENTNS
+790 
-799 ITTINN
+799 
-805 TIPTLATKDELAG
+805 
-818 YVTTEAHDKIVAE
+818 
-831 KEAEITSLN
+831 LN
-840 NDIYALKQAVG
+840 
-851 NMGGDVTYNF
+851 M
-861 PSGDVSFKAMMRNN
+861 
-875 GTVQLTKNVTVEGL
+875 
-889 NPGMIDSNKT
+889 T
-899 HLELRWFDLT
+899 H
-909 ITGLTNK
+909 
-916 AGILADGTQEITI
+916 
-929 AGTAIIDA
+929 
-937 GTGIC
+937 
-942 VGVRSAGA
+942 
-950 VINLEGL
+950 
-957 KTRYYTNRPGGELI
+957 
-971 YAESGTINIKGG
+971 
-983 IFKNN
+983 
-988 GSKYLLN
+988 
-995 CNDENYRAGT
+995 
-1005 AKIIVSGGT
+1005 
-1014 FYDFDPGNNEA
+1014 
-1025 EGPHTSF
+1025 
-1032 LAEGYV
+1032 
-1038 STPKTVI
+1038 
-1045 EDGVEHTTYVV
+1045 
-1056 TKSK
+1056 

>member
-1 MSNNSCKNILGIYGY
+1 MTNNSCKNIFGIYGY

-90 KFNEETNNIEFNVQT
+90 NFNEETNNIEFNVQT
-105 LKGEVQAVELDVNAL
+105 LKGEVQTVELDVNAL

-185 DVEPEHDNISASY
+185 DVESEHDNISASY

-293 KQEFTKLNNIIG
+293 KQEFTKINNIIG
-305 VFGEDEGTIKD
+305 VFGEDDGTIKD
-316 ILDSKVNSVELS
+316 ILDSKVNSAELS

-340 LQASVGEVSKF
+340 LQASVGEVSNLKN
-351 KDIIDTNTAEIATN
+351 IIDTNTAEIATN
-365 KESIKNLGTE
+365 KESIENLRTE
-375 ISNEVTRATGVENEI
+375 ISN
-390 KGMLGN
+390 
-396 FTGGG
+396 
-401 SISDAIQ
+401 
-408 EVKDSV
+408 
-414 AQETANREAKDT
+414 
-426 ELTEKIDN
+426 
-434 VEAKFDIKNTEIT
+434 
-447 GKIDTVDAK
+447 
-456 VDAAEEK
+456 
-463 ITANKNGIDAEVN
+463 EVN
-476 RATSAETALGG
+476 RATSAESALDG
-487 KIDAEVSN
+487 KINAEISN
-495 RENAIQEVK
+495 RENAILEVK
-504 DSIAQEATDRKAKDT
+504 DSVTQETANRNAKDT

-527 KGEELKT
+527 KSEELKT
-534 YVDEQVKNITGLDTA
+534 YVDEQVTNITGLDTA
-549 FKQDIS
+549 FKQDMT

-565 QNVEQGIKSEETARI
+565 QNVEQGIESEEAERI

-585 IDKTI
+585 IDRTI
-590 AEIRGEYYKKDEVDS
+590 AEIRGEYYNKGEVDS
-605 KDNGIKEEVITQNET
+605 KDNGIKEEVITHNET
-620 YTQNYTDGKITDLEA
+620 YTQDYTDGKITDLEA
-635 RLREAITQETKS
+635 RLREAITQETRS

-702 DEIISNNVAPKF
+702 DEIINNNVAPKF
-714 EEVKNL
+714 NEVKNL
-720 INSVDT
+720 ISSVDT
-726 RVTDLGTVVDT
+726 KVTDLGTVVNT
-737 KANSDDVYTKDET
+737 KANSDDVYTKVEI
-750 DTKISD
+750 DTKISDLSTVVNTKANSDDVYTKAEVDAKISD
-756 AINGIIDNAPAEYN
+756 AINA
-770 TLKKISDYIT
+770 LM
-780 SDIENATNAS
+780 
-790 AKIEENTNS
+790 
-799 ITTINN
+799 
-805 TIPTLATKDELAG
+805 
-818 YVTTEAHDKIVAE
+818 
-831 KEAEITSLN
+831 LN
-840 NDIYALKQAVG
+840 
-851 NMGGDVTYNF
+851 M
-861 PSGDVSFKAMMRNN
+861 
-875 GTVQLTKNVTVEGL
+875 
-889 NPGMIDSNKT
+889 T
-899 HLELRWFDLT
+899 H
-909 ITGLTNK
+909 
-916 AGILADGTQEITI
+916 
-929 AGTAIIDA
+929 
-937 GTGIC
+937 
-942 VGVRSAGA
+942 
-950 VINLEGL
+950 
-957 KTRYYTNRPGGELI
+957 
-971 YAESGTINIKGG
+971 
-983 IFKNN
+983 
-988 GSKYLLN
+988 
-995 CNDENYRAGT
+995 
-1005 AKIIVSGGT
+1005 
-1014 FYDFDPGNNEA
+1014 
-1025 EGPHTSF
+1025 
-1032 LAEGYV
+1032 
-1038 STPKTVI
+1038 
-1045 EDGVEHTTYVV
+1045 
-1056 TKSK
+1056 

>member
-1 MSNNSCKNILGIYGY
+1 MTNNSCKNILGIYGY

-105 LKGEVQAVELDVNAL
+105 LKGEVQTVELDVNAL

-133 EKNEATGK
+133 EKNEVSGK

-185 DVEPEHDNISASY
+185 DVESEHDNISASY

-293 KQEFTKLNNIIG
+293 KQEFTKINNIIG
-305 VFGEDEGTIKD
+305 VFGEDDGTIKD
-316 ILDSKVNSVELS
+316 ILDSKANSAELS

-340 LQASVGEVSKF
+340 LQASVGEVSNF

-365 KESIKNLGTE
+365 KESIENLRTE
-375 ISNEVTRATGVENEI
+375 ISNEVNRATSAETTLDGKIDAEVSNCEN
-390 KGMLGN
+390 
-396 FTGGG
+396 
-401 SISDAIQ
+401 AIQ
-408 EVKDSV
+408 EAKDSI

-426 ELTEKIDN
+426 EL
-434 VEAKFDIKNTEIT
+434 
-447 GKIDTVDAK
+447 
-456 VDAAEEK
+456 
-463 ITANKNGIDAEVN
+463 
-476 RATSAETALGG
+476 
-487 KIDAEVSN
+487 
-495 RENAIQEVK
+495 
-504 DSIAQEATDRKAKDT
+504 
-519 ELGNKIDT
+519 GNKIDT
-527 KGEELKT
+527 KSEELKT
-534 YVDEQVKNITGLDTA
+534 YVDEQVTNITGLDTE
-549 FKQDIS
+549 FKQDMT

-565 QNVEQGIKSEETARI
+565 QNVEQGIEDEETARI
-580 AKDDA
+580 AKDNA
-585 IDKTI
+585 IDSTI
-590 AEIRGEYYKKDEVDS
+590 AEIRGEYYNKVEVDD
-605 KDNGIKEEVITQNET
+605 KDKGIKEEVITHNET
-620 YTQNYTDGKITDLEA
+620 YTQDYTDNKITDLEA

-702 DEIISNNVAPKF
+702 DEIINNNVAPKF
-714 EEVKNL
+714 NEVKNL
-720 INSVDT
+720 ISSVDT
-726 RVTDLGTVVDT
+726 KVTDLGTVVNTKANSDDVYTKAEVDTKISDLSTVVDT
-737 KANSDDVYTKDET
+737 KANSDDVYTKAEVDA
-750 DTKISD
+750 KISD
-756 AINGIIDNAPAEYN
+756 AINA
-770 TLKKISDYIT
+770 LM
-780 SDIENATNAS
+780 
-790 AKIEENTNS
+790 
-799 ITTINN
+799 
-805 TIPTLATKDELAG
+805 
-818 YVTTEAHDKIVAE
+818 
-831 KEAEITSLN
+831 LN
-840 NDIYALKQAVG
+840 
-851 NMGGDVTYNF
+851 M
-861 PSGDVSFKAMMRNN
+861 
-875 GTVQLTKNVTVEGL
+875 
-889 NPGMIDSNKT
+889 T
-899 HLELRWFDLT
+899 H
-909 ITGLTNK
+909 
-916 AGILADGTQEITI
+916 
-929 AGTAIIDA
+929 
-937 GTGIC
+937 
-942 VGVRSAGA
+942 
-950 VINLEGL
+950 
-957 KTRYYTNRPGGELI
+957 
-971 YAESGTINIKGG
+971 
-983 IFKNN
+983 
-988 GSKYLLN
+988 
-995 CNDENYRAGT
+995 
-1005 AKIIVSGGT
+1005 
-1014 FYDFDPGNNEA
+1014 
-1025 EGPHTSF
+1025 
-1032 LAEGYV
+1032 
-1038 STPKTVI
+1038 
-1045 EDGVEHTTYVV
+1045 
-1056 TKSK
+1056 

>member
-1 MSNNSCKNILGIYGY
+1 MTNNSCKNIFGIYGY

-90 KFNEETNNIEFNVQT
+90 NFNEETNNIEFNVQT
-105 LKGEVQAVELDVNAL
+105 LKGEVQTVELDVNAL

-185 DVEPEHDNISASY
+185 DVESEHDNISASY

-293 KQEFTKLNNIIG
+293 KQEFTKINNIIG
-305 VFGEDEGTIKD
+305 VFGEDDGTIKD
-316 ILDSKVNSVELS
+316 ILDSKVNSAELS

-340 LQASVGEVSKF
+340 LQASVGEVSNLKN
-351 KDIIDTNTAEIATN
+351 IIDTNTAEIATN
-365 KESIKNLGTE
+365 KESIENLRTE
-375 ISNEVTRATGVENEI
+375 ISNEVNRATSAESALDGKINAEISNHEN
-390 KGMLGN
+390 
-396 FTGGG
+396 
-401 SISDAIQ
+401 AIQ
-408 EVKDSV
+408 EVKYSV

-426 ELTEKIDN
+426 ELTEKID
-434 VEAKFDIKNTEIT
+434 A
-447 GKIDTVDAK
+447 VDAK
-456 VDAAEEK
+456 VDTKNTELTEKIDAEKEK
-463 ITANKNGIDAEVN
+463 ITANKNAIDAEVN
-476 RATSAETALGG
+476 RATSAETAIDG

-504 DSIAQEATDRKAKDT
+504 YSVAQETTDRNAKDT

-527 KGEELKT
+527 KSKELKT
-534 YVDEQVKNITGLDTA
+534 YVDEQVTNITGLDTA
-549 FKQDIS
+549 FKQDMT

-565 QNVEQGIKSEETARI
+565 QNVEQGIESEEAERI

-585 IDKTI
+585 IDRTI
-590 AEIRGEYYKKDEVDS
+590 AEIRGEYYNKGEVDS
-605 KDNGIKEEVITQNET
+605 KDNGIKEEVITHNET
-620 YTQNYTDGKITDLEA
+620 YTQDYTDGKITDLEA
-635 RLREAITQETKS
+635 RLREAITQETRS

-702 DEIISNNVAPKF
+702 DEIINNNVAPKF
-714 EEVKNL
+714 NEVKNL
-720 INSVDT
+720 ISSVDT
-726 RVTDLGTVVDT
+726 KVTDLGTVVNT
-737 KANSDDVYTKDET
+737 KANSDDVYTKVEI
-750 DTKISD
+750 DTKISDLSTVVNTKANSDDVYTKAEVDAKISD
-756 AINGIIDNAPAEYN
+756 AINA
-770 TLKKISDYIT
+770 LM
-780 SDIENATNAS
+780 
-790 AKIEENTNS
+790 
-799 ITTINN
+799 
-805 TIPTLATKDELAG
+805 
-818 YVTTEAHDKIVAE
+818 
-831 KEAEITSLN
+831 LN
-840 NDIYALKQAVG
+840 
-851 NMGGDVTYNF
+851 M
-861 PSGDVSFKAMMRNN
+861 
-875 GTVQLTKNVTVEGL
+875 
-889 NPGMIDSNKT
+889 T
-899 HLELRWFDLT
+899 H
-909 ITGLTNK
+909 
-916 AGILADGTQEITI
+916 
-929 AGTAIIDA
+929 
-937 GTGIC
+937 
-942 VGVRSAGA
+942 
-950 VINLEGL
+950 
-957 KTRYYTNRPGGELI
+957 
-971 YAESGTINIKGG
+971 
-983 IFKNN
+983 
-988 GSKYLLN
+988 
-995 CNDENYRAGT
+995 
-1005 AKIIVSGGT
+1005 
-1014 FYDFDPGNNEA
+1014 
-1025 EGPHTSF
+1025 
-1032 LAEGYV
+1032 
-1038 STPKTVI
+1038 
-1045 EDGVEHTTYVV
+1045 
-1056 TKSK
+1056 

>member
-1 MSNNSCKNILGIYGY
+1 MTNNSCKNILGIYGY

-31 NVSVSDKEGN
+31 NISVSDKEGN

-105 LKGEVQAVELDVNAL
+105 LKGEVQTVELDVNAL

-148 ASNEKLLQ
+148 ASNERLLQ

-185 DVEPEHDNISASY
+185 DVESEHDNISASY

-293 KQEFTKLNNIIG
+293 KQEFTKINNIIG
-305 VFGEDEGTIKD
+305 AFGENDGTIKD
-316 ILDSKVNSVELS
+316 ILDSKANSAELS

-340 LQASVGEVSKF
+340 LQASVGEVSNLKN
-351 KDIIDTNTAEIATN
+351 IIDTNTAEIATN
-365 KESIKNLGTE
+365 KESIENLGTE
-375 ISNEVTRATGVENEI
+375 ISNEVTRATTAETALDGKIDVEVSNRENAIQEVKDSIAQEI
-390 KGMLGN
+390 VNREAKDTELTEKIDAVDAKVDTKNTELTEKIDAEKEKITANKNAIDAEVNRATSAETAIDGKIDAEVSN
-396 FTGGG
+396 REN
-401 SISDAIQ
+401 AIQ

-426 ELTEKIDN
+426 EL
-434 VEAKFDIKNTEIT
+434 
-447 GKIDTVDAK
+447 
-456 VDAAEEK
+456 
-463 ITANKNGIDAEVN
+463 
-476 RATSAETALGG
+476 
-487 KIDAEVSN
+487 
-495 RENAIQEVK
+495 
-504 DSIAQEATDRKAKDT
+504 
-519 ELGNKIDT
+519 GNKIDT
-527 KGEELKT
+527 KSEELKT
-534 YVDEQVKNITGLDTA
+534 YVDEQVANITGLDTE
-549 FKQDIS
+549 FKQDMT

-565 QNVEQGIKSEETARI
+565 QNVEQGIESEQAARI

-585 IDKTI
+585 IDSTI
-590 AEIRGEYYKKDEVDS
+590 AEIRSEYYNKGEVDS
-605 KDNGIKEEVITQNET
+605 KDTGIKEEVITHNET
-620 YTQNYTDGKITDLEA
+620 YTKNYTDGKISDLEA
-635 RLREAITQETKS
+635 RLREAITQETRS

-702 DEIISNNVAPKF
+702 DEIINNNVAPKF
-714 EEVKNL
+714 NEVKNL

-726 RVTDLGTVVDT
+726 KVTDLGTVVNT
-737 KANSDDVYTKDET
+737 KANSDDVYTKTEI
-750 DTKISD
+750 DTKISDLNTVVGTKANSDDVYTKAEVDAKISD
-756 AINGIIDNAPAEYN
+756 AINALMLN
-770 TLKKISDYIT
+770 IT
-780 SDIENATNAS
+780 
-790 AKIEENTNS
+790 
-799 ITTINN
+799 
-805 TIPTLATKDELAG
+805 
-818 YVTTEAHDKIVAE
+818 H
-831 KEAEITSLN
+831 
-840 NDIYALKQAVG
+840 
-851 NMGGDVTYNF
+851 
-861 PSGDVSFKAMMRNN
+861 
-875 GTVQLTKNVTVEGL
+875 
-889 NPGMIDSNKT
+889 
-899 HLELRWFDLT
+899 
-909 ITGLTNK
+909 
-916 AGILADGTQEITI
+916 
-929 AGTAIIDA
+929 
-937 GTGIC
+937 
-942 VGVRSAGA
+942 
-950 VINLEGL
+950 
-957 KTRYYTNRPGGELI
+957 
-971 YAESGTINIKGG
+971 
-983 IFKNN
+983 
-988 GSKYLLN
+988 
-995 CNDENYRAGT
+995 
-1005 AKIIVSGGT
+1005 
-1014 FYDFDPGNNEA
+1014 
-1025 EGPHTSF
+1025 
-1032 LAEGYV
+1032 
-1038 STPKTVI
+1038 
-1045 EDGVEHTTYVV
+1045 
-1056 TKSK
+1056 

>member
-1 MSNNSCKNILGIYGY
+1 MTNNSCKNIFGIYGY

-90 KFNEETNNIEFNVQT
+90 NFNEETNNIEFNVQT
-105 LKGEVQAVELDVNAL
+105 LKGEVQTVELDVNAL

-185 DVEPEHDNISASY
+185 DVESEHDNISASY

-293 KQEFTKLNNIIG
+293 KQEFTKINNIIG
-305 VFGEDEGTIKD
+305 VFGEDDGTIKD
-316 ILDSKVNSVELS
+316 ILDSKVNSAELS

-340 LQASVGEVSKF
+340 LQASVGEVSNLKN
-351 KDIIDTNTAEIATN
+351 IIDTNTAEIATN
-365 KESIKNLGTE
+365 KESIENLRTE
-375 ISNEVTRATGVENEI
+375 ISN
-390 KGMLGN
+390 
-396 FTGGG
+396 
-401 SISDAIQ
+401 
-408 EVKDSV
+408 
-414 AQETANREAKDT
+414 
-426 ELTEKIDN
+426 
-434 VEAKFDIKNTEIT
+434 
-447 GKIDTVDAK
+447 
-456 VDAAEEK
+456 
-463 ITANKNGIDAEVN
+463 EVN
-476 RATSAETALGG
+476 RATSAESALDG
-487 KIDAEVSN
+487 KINAEISN

-504 DSIAQEATDRKAKDT
+504 DSVTQETANRNAKDT

-527 KGEELKT
+527 KSEELKT
-534 YVDEQVKNITGLDTA
+534 YVDEQVTNITGLDTA
-549 FKQDIS
+549 FKQDMT

-565 QNVEQGIKSEETARI
+565 QNVEQGIESEEAERI

-585 IDKTI
+585 IDRTI
-590 AEIRGEYYKKDEVDS
+590 AEIRGEYYNKGEVDS
-605 KDNGIKEEVITQNET
+605 KDNGIKEEVITHNET
-620 YTQNYTDGKITDLEA
+620 YTQDYTDGKITDLEA
-635 RLREAITQETKS
+635 RLREAITQETRS

-702 DEIISNNVAPKF
+702 DEIINNNVAPKF
-714 EEVKNL
+714 NEVKNL
-720 INSVDT
+720 ISSVDT
-726 RVTDLGTVVDT
+726 KVTDLGTVVNT
-737 KANSDDVYTKDET
+737 KANSDDVYTKVEI
-750 DTKISD
+750 DTKISDLSTVVNNKANSDDVYTKAEVDAKISD
-756 AINGIIDNAPAEYN
+756 AINA
-770 TLKKISDYIT
+770 LM
-780 SDIENATNAS
+780 
-790 AKIEENTNS
+790 
-799 ITTINN
+799 
-805 TIPTLATKDELAG
+805 
-818 YVTTEAHDKIVAE
+818 
-831 KEAEITSLN
+831 LN
-840 NDIYALKQAVG
+840 
-851 NMGGDVTYNF
+851 M
-861 PSGDVSFKAMMRNN
+861 
-875 GTVQLTKNVTVEGL
+875 
-889 NPGMIDSNKT
+889 T
-899 HLELRWFDLT
+899 H
-909 ITGLTNK
+909 
-916 AGILADGTQEITI
+916 
-929 AGTAIIDA
+929 
-937 GTGIC
+937 
-942 VGVRSAGA
+942 
-950 VINLEGL
+950 
-957 KTRYYTNRPGGELI
+957 
-971 YAESGTINIKGG
+971 
-983 IFKNN
+983 
-988 GSKYLLN
+988 
-995 CNDENYRAGT
+995 
-1005 AKIIVSGGT
+1005 
-1014 FYDFDPGNNEA
+1014 
-1025 EGPHTSF
+1025 
-1032 LAEGYV
+1032 
-1038 STPKTVI
+1038 
-1045 EDGVEHTTYVV
+1045 
-1056 TKSK
+1056 

>member
-1 MSNNSCKNILGIYGY
+1 MTNNSCKNIFGIYGY

-90 KFNEETNNIEFNVQT
+90 NFNEETNNIEFNVQT
-105 LKGEVQAVELDVNAL
+105 LKGEVQTVELDVNAL

-185 DVEPEHDNISASY
+185 DVESEHDNISASY

-293 KQEFTKLNNIIG
+293 KQEFTKINNIIG
-305 VFGEDEGTIKD
+305 VFGEDDGTIKD
-316 ILDSKVNSVELS
+316 ILDSKVNSAELS

-340 LQASVGEVSKF
+340 LQASVGEVSNLKN
-351 KDIIDTNTAEIATN
+351 IIDTNTAEIATN
-365 KESIKNLGTE
+365 KESIENLRTE
-375 ISNEVTRATGVENEI
+375 ISNEVNRATSAESALDGKINAEISNHEN
-390 KGMLGN
+390 
-396 FTGGG
+396 
-401 SISDAIQ
+401 AIQ
-408 EVKDSV
+408 EGKYSV

-426 ELTEKIDN
+426 ELTEKID
-434 VEAKFDIKNTEIT
+434 A
-447 GKIDTVDAK
+447 VDAK
-456 VDAAEEK
+456 VDTKNTELTEKIDAEKEK
-463 ITANKNGIDAEVN
+463 ITANKNAIDAEVN
-476 RATSAETALGG
+476 RATSAETAIDG

-504 DSIAQEATDRKAKDT
+504 YSVAQETTDRNAKDT

-527 KGEELKT
+527 KSKELKT
-534 YVDEQVKNITGLDTA
+534 YVDEQVTNITGLDTA
-549 FKQDIS
+549 FKQDMT

-565 QNVEQGIKSEETARI
+565 QNVEQGIESEEAERI

-585 IDKTI
+585 IDRTI
-590 AEIRGEYYKKDEVDS
+590 AEIRGEYYNKGEVDS
-605 KDNGIKEEVITQNET
+605 KDNGIKEEVITHNET
-620 YTQNYTDGKITDLEA
+620 YTQDYTDGKITDLEA
-635 RLREAITQETKS
+635 RLREAITQETRS

-702 DEIISNNVAPKF
+702 DEIINNNVAPKF
-714 EEVKNL
+714 NEVKNL
-720 INSVDT
+720 ISSVDT
-726 RVTDLGTVVDT
+726 KVTDLGTVVNT
-737 KANSDDVYTKDET
+737 KANSDDVYTKVEI
-750 DTKISD
+750 DTKISDLSTVVNTKANSDDVYTKAEVDAKISD
-756 AINGIIDNAPAEYN
+756 AINA
-770 TLKKISDYIT
+770 LM
-780 SDIENATNAS
+780 
-790 AKIEENTNS
+790 
-799 ITTINN
+799 
-805 TIPTLATKDELAG
+805 
-818 YVTTEAHDKIVAE
+818 
-831 KEAEITSLN
+831 LN
-840 NDIYALKQAVG
+840 
-851 NMGGDVTYNF
+851 M
-861 PSGDVSFKAMMRNN
+861 
-875 GTVQLTKNVTVEGL
+875 
-889 NPGMIDSNKT
+889 T
-899 HLELRWFDLT
+899 H
-909 ITGLTNK
+909 
-916 AGILADGTQEITI
+916 
-929 AGTAIIDA
+929 
-937 GTGIC
+937 
-942 VGVRSAGA
+942 
-950 VINLEGL
+950 
-957 KTRYYTNRPGGELI
+957 
-971 YAESGTINIKGG
+971 
-983 IFKNN
+983 
-988 GSKYLLN
+988 
-995 CNDENYRAGT
+995 
-1005 AKIIVSGGT
+1005 
-1014 FYDFDPGNNEA
+1014 
-1025 EGPHTSF
+1025 
-1032 LAEGYV
+1032 
-1038 STPKTVI
+1038 
-1045 EDGVEHTTYVV
+1045 
-1056 TKSK
+1056 

>member
-1 MSNNSCKNILGIYGY
+1 MTNNSCKNIFGIYGY

-90 KFNEETNNIEFNVQT
+90 NFNEETNNIEFNVQT
-105 LKGEVQAVELDVNAL
+105 LKGEVQTVELDVNAL

-176 TLQGYKVTM
+176 TLQGSKVTM
-185 DVEPEHDNISASY
+185 DVESEHDNISASY

-293 KQEFTKLNNIIG
+293 KQEFTKINNIIG
-305 VFGEDEGTIKD
+305 VFGEDDGTIKD
-316 ILDSKVNSVELS
+316 ILDSKVNSAELS

-340 LQASVGEVSKF
+340 LQASVGEVSNLKN
-351 KDIIDTNTAEIATN
+351 IIDTNTAEIATN
-365 KESIKNLGTE
+365 KESIENLRTE
-375 ISNEVTRATGVENEI
+375 ISNEVNRATSAESALDGKINAEI
-390 KGMLGN
+390 SN
-396 FTGGG
+396 RVN
-401 SISDAIQ
+401 AIQ
-408 EVKDSV
+408 KVKDSV

-426 ELTEKIDN
+426 EL
-434 VEAKFDIKNTEIT
+434 
-447 GKIDTVDAK
+447 
-456 VDAAEEK
+456 
-463 ITANKNGIDAEVN
+463 
-476 RATSAETALGG
+476 
-487 KIDAEVSN
+487 
-495 RENAIQEVK
+495 
-504 DSIAQEATDRKAKDT
+504 
-519 ELGNKIDT
+519 GNKIDT
-527 KGEELKT
+527 KSEELKT
-534 YVDEQVKNITGLDTA
+534 YVDEQVTNITGLDTA
-549 FKQDIS
+549 FKQDMT

-565 QNVEQGIKSEETARI
+565 QNVEQGIESEEAERI

-585 IDKTI
+585 IDRTI
-590 AEIRGEYYKKDEVDS
+590 AEIRGEYYNKGEVDS
-605 KDNGIKEEVITQNET
+605 KDNGIKEEVITHNET
-620 YTQNYTDGKITDLEA
+620 YTQDYTDGKITDLEA
-635 RLREAITQETKS
+635 RLREAITQETRS

-702 DEIISNNVAPKF
+702 DEIINNNVAPKF
-714 EEVKNL
+714 NEVKNL
-720 INSVDT
+720 ISSVDT
-726 RVTDLGTVVDT
+726 KVTDLGTVVNT
-737 KANSDDVYTKDET
+737 KANSDDVYTKAEVDA
-750 DTKISD
+750 KISD
-756 AINGIIDNAPAEYN
+756 AINA
-770 TLKKISDYIT
+770 LM
-780 SDIENATNAS
+780 
-790 AKIEENTNS
+790 
-799 ITTINN
+799 
-805 TIPTLATKDELAG
+805 
-818 YVTTEAHDKIVAE
+818 
-831 KEAEITSLN
+831 LN
-840 NDIYALKQAVG
+840 
-851 NMGGDVTYNF
+851 M
-861 PSGDVSFKAMMRNN
+861 
-875 GTVQLTKNVTVEGL
+875 
-889 NPGMIDSNKT
+889 T
-899 HLELRWFDLT
+899 H
-909 ITGLTNK
+909 
-916 AGILADGTQEITI
+916 
-929 AGTAIIDA
+929 
-937 GTGIC
+937 
-942 VGVRSAGA
+942 
-950 VINLEGL
+950 
-957 KTRYYTNRPGGELI
+957 
-971 YAESGTINIKGG
+971 
-983 IFKNN
+983 
-988 GSKYLLN
+988 
-995 CNDENYRAGT
+995 
-1005 AKIIVSGGT
+1005 
-1014 FYDFDPGNNEA
+1014 
-1025 EGPHTSF
+1025 
-1032 LAEGYV
+1032 
-1038 STPKTVI
+1038 
-1045 EDGVEHTTYVV
+1045 
-1056 TKSK
+1056 

>member
-1 MSNNSCKNILGIYGY
+1 MTNNSCKNIFGIYGY

-90 KFNEETNNIEFNVQT
+90 NFNEETNNIEFNVQT
-105 LKGEVQAVELDVNAL
+105 LKGEVQTVELDVNAL

-185 DVEPEHDNISASY
+185 DVESEHDNISASY

-293 KQEFTKLNNIIG
+293 KQEFTKINNIIG
-305 VFGEDEGTIKD
+305 VFGEDDGTIKD
-316 ILDSKVNSVELS
+316 ILDSKVNSAELS

-340 LQASVGEVSKF
+340 LQASVGEVSNLKN
-351 KDIIDTNTAEIATN
+351 IIDTNTAEIATN
-365 KESIKNLGTE
+365 KESIENLRTE
-375 ISNEVTRATGVENEI
+375 ISNEVNRATSAESALDGKINAEVSNRV
-390 KGMLGN
+390 N
-396 FTGGG
+396 
-401 SISDAIQ
+401 AIQ
-408 EVKDSV
+408 KVKDSV

-426 ELTEKIDN
+426 ELTEKID
-434 VEAKFDIKNTEIT
+434 A
-447 GKIDTVDAK
+447 VDAK
-456 VDAAEEK
+456 VDTKNTELTEKIDAEKEK
-463 ITANKNGIDAEVN
+463 ITANKNAIDAEVN
-476 RATSAETALGG
+476 RATSAESALDG
-487 KIDAEVSN
+487 KINAEVSN
-495 RENAIQEVK
+495 RVNAIQKVK
-504 DSIAQEATDRKAKDT
+504 DSVAQETANREAKDT

-527 KGEELKT
+527 KSEELKT
-534 YVDEQVKNITGLDTA
+534 YVDEQVTNITGLDTA
-549 FKQDIS
+549 FKQDMT

-565 QNVEQGIKSEETARI
+565 QNVEQGIESEEAERI

-585 IDKTI
+585 IDRTI
-590 AEIRGEYYKKDEVDS
+590 AEIRGEYYNKGEVDS
-605 KDNGIKEEVITQNET
+605 KDNGIKEEVITHNET
-620 YTQNYTDGKITDLEA
+620 YTQDYTDGKITDLEA
-635 RLREAITQETKS
+635 RLREAITQETRS

-702 DEIISNNVAPKF
+702 DEIINNNVAPKF
-714 EEVKNL
+714 NEVKNL
-720 INSVDT
+720 ISSVDT
-726 RVTDLGTVVDT
+726 KVTDLGTVVNT
-737 KANSDDVYTKDET
+737 KANSDDVYTKVEI
-750 DTKISD
+750 DTKISDLSTVVNTKANSDDVYTKAEVDAKISD
-756 AINGIIDNAPAEYN
+756 AINA
-770 TLKKISDYIT
+770 LM
-780 SDIENATNAS
+780 
-790 AKIEENTNS
+790 
-799 ITTINN
+799 
-805 TIPTLATKDELAG
+805 
-818 YVTTEAHDKIVAE
+818 
-831 KEAEITSLN
+831 LN
-840 NDIYALKQAVG
+840 
-851 NMGGDVTYNF
+851 M
-861 PSGDVSFKAMMRNN
+861 
-875 GTVQLTKNVTVEGL
+875 
-889 NPGMIDSNKT
+889 T
-899 HLELRWFDLT
+899 H
-909 ITGLTNK
+909 
-916 AGILADGTQEITI
+916 
-929 AGTAIIDA
+929 
-937 GTGIC
+937 
-942 VGVRSAGA
+942 
-950 VINLEGL
+950 
-957 KTRYYTNRPGGELI
+957 
-971 YAESGTINIKGG
+971 
-983 IFKNN
+983 
-988 GSKYLLN
+988 
-995 CNDENYRAGT
+995 
-1005 AKIIVSGGT
+1005 
-1014 FYDFDPGNNEA
+1014 
-1025 EGPHTSF
+1025 
-1032 LAEGYV
+1032 
-1038 STPKTVI
+1038 
-1045 EDGVEHTTYVV
+1045 
-1056 TKSK
+1056 

>member
-1 MSNNSCKNILGIYGY
+1 MTNNSCKNIFGIYGY

-90 KFNEETNNIEFNVQT
+90 NFNEETNNIEFNVQT
-105 LKGEVQAVELDVNAL
+105 LKGEVQTVELDVNAL

-185 DVEPEHDNISASY
+185 DVESEHDNISASY

-293 KQEFTKLNNIIG
+293 KQEFTKINNIIG
-305 VFGEDEGTIKD
+305 VFGEDDGTIKD
-316 ILDSKVNSVELS
+316 ILDSKVNSAELS

-340 LQASVGEVSKF
+340 LQASVGEVSNLKN
-351 KDIIDTNTAEIATN
+351 IIDTNTAEIATN
-365 KESIKNLGTE
+365 KESIENLRTE
-375 ISNEVTRATGVENEI
+375 ISNEVNRATSAESALDGKINAEI
-390 KGMLGN
+390 SN
-396 FTGGG
+396 RVN
-401 SISDAIQ
+401 AIQ
-408 EVKDSV
+408 KVKDSV

-426 ELTEKIDN
+426 ELTEKID
-434 VEAKFDIKNTEIT
+434 A
-447 GKIDTVDAK
+447 VDAK
-456 VDAAEEK
+456 VDTKNTELTEKIDAEKEK
-463 ITANKNGIDAEVN
+463 ITANKNAIDAEVN
-476 RATSAETALGG
+476 RATSAESALDG
-487 KIDAEVSN
+487 KINAEISN
-495 RENAIQEVK
+495 RENAILEVK
-504 DSIAQEATDRKAKDT
+504 DSVTQETANRNAKDT

-527 KGEELKT
+527 KSEELKT
-534 YVDEQVKNITGLDTA
+534 YVDEQVTNITGLDTA
-549 FKQDIS
+549 FKQDMT

-565 QNVEQGIKSEETARI
+565 QNVEQGIESEEAERI

-585 IDKTI
+585 IDRTI
-590 AEIRGEYYKKDEVDS
+590 AEIRGEYYNKGEVDS
-605 KDNGIKEEVITQNET
+605 KDNGIKEEVITHNET
-620 YTQNYTDGKITDLEA
+620 YTQDYTDGKITDLEA
-635 RLREAITQETKS
+635 RLREAITQETRS

-702 DEIISNNVAPKF
+702 DEIINNNVAPKF
-714 EEVKNL
+714 NEVKNL
-720 INSVDT
+720 ISSVDT
-726 RVTDLGTVVDT
+726 KVTDLGTVVNT
-737 KANSDDVYTKDET
+737 KANSDDVYTKVEI
-750 DTKISD
+750 DTKISDLSTVVNTKANSDDVYTKAEVDAKISD
-756 AINGIIDNAPAEYN
+756 AINA
-770 TLKKISDYIT
+770 LM
-780 SDIENATNAS
+780 
-790 AKIEENTNS
+790 
-799 ITTINN
+799 
-805 TIPTLATKDELAG
+805 
-818 YVTTEAHDKIVAE
+818 
-831 KEAEITSLN
+831 LN
-840 NDIYALKQAVG
+840 
-851 NMGGDVTYNF
+851 M
-861 PSGDVSFKAMMRNN
+861 
-875 GTVQLTKNVTVEGL
+875 
-889 NPGMIDSNKT
+889 T
-899 HLELRWFDLT
+899 H
-909 ITGLTNK
+909 
-916 AGILADGTQEITI
+916 
-929 AGTAIIDA
+929 
-937 GTGIC
+937 
-942 VGVRSAGA
+942 
-950 VINLEGL
+950 
-957 KTRYYTNRPGGELI
+957 
-971 YAESGTINIKGG
+971 
-983 IFKNN
+983 
-988 GSKYLLN
+988 
-995 CNDENYRAGT
+995 
-1005 AKIIVSGGT
+1005 
-1014 FYDFDPGNNEA
+1014 
-1025 EGPHTSF
+1025 
-1032 LAEGYV
+1032 
-1038 STPKTVI
+1038 
-1045 EDGVEHTTYVV
+1045 
-1056 TKSK
+1056 

>member
-1 MSNNSCKNILGIYGY
+1 MTNNSCKNIFGIYGY

-90 KFNEETNNIEFNVQT
+90 NFNEETNNIEFNVQT
-105 LKGEVQAVELDVNAL
+105 LKGEVQTVELDVNAL

-185 DVEPEHDNISASY
+185 DVESEHDNISASY

-293 KQEFTKLNNIIG
+293 KQEFTKINNIIG
-305 VFGEDEGTIKD
+305 VFGEDDGTIKD
-316 ILDSKVNSVELS
+316 ILDSKVNSAELS

-340 LQASVGEVSKF
+340 LQASVGEVSNLKN
-351 KDIIDTNTAEIATN
+351 IIDTNTAEIATN
-365 KESIKNLGTE
+365 KESIENLRTE
-375 ISNEVTRATGVENEI
+375 ISNEVNRATSAESALDGKINAEISNREN
-390 KGMLGN
+390 
-396 FTGGG
+396 
-401 SISDAIQ
+401 AIQ

-414 AQETANREAKDT
+414 TQETANREAKDT
-426 ELTEKIDN
+426 ELTEKID
-434 VEAKFDIKNTEIT
+434 A
-447 GKIDTVDAK
+447 VDAK
-456 VDAAEEK
+456 VDTKNTELTEKIDAEKEK
-463 ITANKNGIDAEVN
+463 ITANKNAIDDEVN
-476 RATSAETALGG
+476 RATSAETAIDG

-504 DSIAQEATDRKAKDT
+504 YSVAQETTDRNAKDT

-527 KGEELKT
+527 KSKELKT
-534 YVDEQVKNITGLDTA
+534 YVDEQVTNITGLDTA
-549 FKQDIS
+549 FKQDMT

-565 QNVEQGIKSEETARI
+565 QNVEQGIESEEAERI

-585 IDKTI
+585 IDRTI
-590 AEIRGEYYKKDEVDS
+590 AEIRGEYYNKGEVDS
-605 KDNGIKEEVITQNET
+605 KDNGIKEEVITHNET
-620 YTQNYTDGKITDLEA
+620 YTQDYTDGKITDLEA
-635 RLREAITQETKS
+635 RLREAITQETRS

-702 DEIISNNVAPKF
+702 DEIINNNVATKF
-714 EEVKNL
+714 NEVKNL
-720 INSVDT
+720 ISSVDT
-726 RVTDLGTVVDT
+726 KVTDLGTVVNT
-737 KANSDDVYTKDET
+737 KANSDDVYTKVEI
-750 DTKISD
+750 DTKISDLSTVVNTKANSDDVYTKAEVDAKISD
-756 AINGIIDNAPAEYN
+756 AINA
-770 TLKKISDYIT
+770 LM
-780 SDIENATNAS
+780 
-790 AKIEENTNS
+790 
-799 ITTINN
+799 
-805 TIPTLATKDELAG
+805 
-818 YVTTEAHDKIVAE
+818 
-831 KEAEITSLN
+831 LN
-840 NDIYALKQAVG
+840 
-851 NMGGDVTYNF
+851 M
-861 PSGDVSFKAMMRNN
+861 
-875 GTVQLTKNVTVEGL
+875 
-889 NPGMIDSNKT
+889 T
-899 HLELRWFDLT
+899 H
-909 ITGLTNK
+909 
-916 AGILADGTQEITI
+916 
-929 AGTAIIDA
+929 
-937 GTGIC
+937 
-942 VGVRSAGA
+942 
-950 VINLEGL
+950 
-957 KTRYYTNRPGGELI
+957 
-971 YAESGTINIKGG
+971 
-983 IFKNN
+983 
-988 GSKYLLN
+988 
-995 CNDENYRAGT
+995 
-1005 AKIIVSGGT
+1005 
-1014 FYDFDPGNNEA
+1014 
-1025 EGPHTSF
+1025 
-1032 LAEGYV
+1032 
-1038 STPKTVI
+1038 
-1045 EDGVEHTTYVV
+1045 
-1056 TKSK
+1056 

>member
-1 MSNNSCKNILGIYGY
+1 MTNNSCKNIFGIYGY

-90 KFNEETNNIEFNVQT
+90 NFNEETNNIEFNVQT
-105 LKGEVQAVELDVNAL
+105 LKGEVQTVELDVNAL

-185 DVEPEHDNISASY
+185 DVESEHDNISASY

-293 KQEFTKLNNIIG
+293 KQEFTKINNIIG
-305 VFGEDEGTIKD
+305 VFGEDDGTIKD
-316 ILDSKVNSVELS
+316 ILDSKVNSAELS

-340 LQASVGEVSKF
+340 LQASVGEVSNLKN
-351 KDIIDTNTAEIATN
+351 IIDTNTAEIATN
-365 KESIKNLGTE
+365 KESIENLRTE
-375 ISNEVTRATGVENEI
+375 ISNEVNRATSAESALDGKINAEISNREN
-390 KGMLGN
+390 
-396 FTGGG
+396 
-401 SISDAIQ
+401 AIQ
-408 EVKDSV
+408 EVEDSV
-414 AQETANREAKDT
+414 TQETANREAKDT
-426 ELTEKIDN
+426 EL
-434 VEAKFDIKNTEIT
+434 
-447 GKIDTVDAK
+447 
-456 VDAAEEK
+456 
-463 ITANKNGIDAEVN
+463 
-476 RATSAETALGG
+476 
-487 KIDAEVSN
+487 
-495 RENAIQEVK
+495 
-504 DSIAQEATDRKAKDT
+504 
-519 ELGNKIDT
+519 GNKIDT
-527 KGEELKT
+527 KSEELKT
-534 YVDEQVKNITGLDTA
+534 YVDEQVTNITGLDTA
-549 FKQDIS
+549 FKQDMT

-565 QNVEQGIKSEETARI
+565 QNVEQGIESEEAERI

-585 IDKTI
+585 IDRTI
-590 AEIRGEYYKKDEVDS
+590 AEIRGEYYNKGEVDS
-605 KDNGIKEEVITQNET
+605 KDNGIKEEVITHNET
-620 YTQNYTDGKITDLEA
+620 YTQDYTDGKITDLEA
-635 RLREAITQETKS
+635 RLREAITQETRS

-702 DEIISNNVAPKF
+702 DEIINNNVAPKF
-714 EEVKNL
+714 NEVKNL
-720 INSVDT
+720 ISSVDT
-726 RVTDLGTVVDT
+726 KVTDLGTVVNT
-737 KANSDDVYTKDET
+737 KANSDDVYTKVEI
-750 DTKISD
+750 DTKISDLSTVVNTKANSDDVYTKAEVDAKISD
-756 AINGIIDNAPAEYN
+756 AINA
-770 TLKKISDYIT
+770 LM
-780 SDIENATNAS
+780 
-790 AKIEENTNS
+790 
-799 ITTINN
+799 
-805 TIPTLATKDELAG
+805 
-818 YVTTEAHDKIVAE
+818 
-831 KEAEITSLN
+831 LN
-840 NDIYALKQAVG
+840 
-851 NMGGDVTYNF
+851 M
-861 PSGDVSFKAMMRNN
+861 
-875 GTVQLTKNVTVEGL
+875 
-889 NPGMIDSNKT
+889 T
-899 HLELRWFDLT
+899 H
-909 ITGLTNK
+909 
-916 AGILADGTQEITI
+916 
-929 AGTAIIDA
+929 
-937 GTGIC
+937 
-942 VGVRSAGA
+942 
-950 VINLEGL
+950 
-957 KTRYYTNRPGGELI
+957 
-971 YAESGTINIKGG
+971 
-983 IFKNN
+983 
-988 GSKYLLN
+988 
-995 CNDENYRAGT
+995 
-1005 AKIIVSGGT
+1005 
-1014 FYDFDPGNNEA
+1014 
-1025 EGPHTSF
+1025 
-1032 LAEGYV
+1032 
-1038 STPKTVI
+1038 
-1045 EDGVEHTTYVV
+1045 
-1056 TKSK
+1056 

>member
-1 MSNNSCKNILGIYGY
+1 MTNNSCKNILGIYGY

-105 LKGEVQAVELDVNAL
+105 LKGEVQTVELDVNAL

-185 DVEPEHDNISASY
+185 DVESEHDNISASY

-293 KQEFTKLNNIIG
+293 KQEFTKINNIIG
-305 VFGEDEGTIKD
+305 VFGEDDGTIKD
-316 ILDSKVNSVELS
+316 ILDSKANSAELS

-340 LQASVGEVSKF
+340 LQTSVGEVSNLKN
-351 KDIIDTNTAEIATN
+351 IIDTNTAEIATN
-365 KESIKNLGTE
+365 KESIENLRTE
-375 ISNEVTRATGVENEI
+375 ISNEVNRATSAETTLDGKIDAEVSNCEN
-390 KGMLGN
+390 
-396 FTGGG
+396 
-401 SISDAIQ
+401 AIQ
-408 EVKDSV
+408 EAKDSI

-426 ELTEKIDN
+426 ELTEKID
-434 VEAKFDIKNTEIT
+434 A
-447 GKIDTVDAK
+447 VDAK
-456 VDAAEEK
+456 VDTKNTELTEKIDAAEEK

-476 RATSAETALGG
+476 RATSAETTLDG
-487 KIDAEVSN
+487 KIDVEISN
-495 RENAIQEVK
+495 RENAIKEVK
-504 DSIAQEATDRKAKDT
+504 DSIAQEATDRNAKDT

-527 KGEELKT
+527 KSEELKT
-534 YVDEQVKNITGLDTA
+534 YVDEQVTNITGLDTE
-549 FKQDIS
+549 FKQDMT

-565 QNVEQGIKSEETARI
+565 QNVEQGIEDEETARI
-580 AKDDA
+580 AKDNA
-585 IDKTI
+585 IDSTI
-590 AEIRGEYYKKDEVDS
+590 AEIRGEYYNKVEVDD
-605 KDNGIKEEVITQNET
+605 KDKGIKEEVITHNET
-620 YTQNYTDGKITDLEA
+620 YTQDYTDNKITDLEA

-702 DEIISNNVAPKF
+702 DEIINNNVAPKF
-714 EEVKNL
+714 NEVKNL
-720 INSVDT
+720 ISSVDT
-726 RVTDLGTVVDT
+726 KVTDLGTVVNTKANSDDVYTKVEIDTKISDLNTVIDT
-737 KANSDDVYTKDET
+737 KANSDDVYTKAEVDA
-750 DTKISD
+750 KISD
-756 AINGIIDNAPAEYN
+756 AINA
-770 TLKKISDYIT
+770 LM
-780 SDIENATNAS
+780 
-790 AKIEENTNS
+790 
-799 ITTINN
+799 
-805 TIPTLATKDELAG
+805 
-818 YVTTEAHDKIVAE
+818 
-831 KEAEITSLN
+831 LN
-840 NDIYALKQAVG
+840 
-851 NMGGDVTYNF
+851 M
-861 PSGDVSFKAMMRNN
+861 
-875 GTVQLTKNVTVEGL
+875 
-889 NPGMIDSNKT
+889 T
-899 HLELRWFDLT
+899 H
-909 ITGLTNK
+909 
-916 AGILADGTQEITI
+916 
-929 AGTAIIDA
+929 
-937 GTGIC
+937 
-942 VGVRSAGA
+942 
-950 VINLEGL
+950 
-957 KTRYYTNRPGGELI
+957 
-971 YAESGTINIKGG
+971 
-983 IFKNN
+983 
-988 GSKYLLN
+988 
-995 CNDENYRAGT
+995 
-1005 AKIIVSGGT
+1005 
-1014 FYDFDPGNNEA
+1014 
-1025 EGPHTSF
+1025 
-1032 LAEGYV
+1032 
-1038 STPKTVI
+1038 
-1045 EDGVEHTTYVV
+1045 
-1056 TKSK
+1056 

>member
-1 MSNNSCKNILGIYGY
+1 MTNNSCKNILGIYGY

-90 KFNEETNNIEFNVQT
+90 NFNEETNNIEFNVQT
-105 LKGEVQAVELDVNAL
+105 LKGEVQTVELDVNAL

-133 EKNEATGK
+133 EKNEVTGK

-185 DVEPEHDNISASY
+185 DVESEHDNISASY

-293 KQEFTKLNNIIG
+293 KQEFTKINNIIG
-305 VFGEDEGTIKD
+305 VFGEDDGTIKD
-316 ILDSKVNSVELS
+316 ILDSKANSAELS

-340 LQASVGEVSKF
+340 LQTSVGEVSNLKN
-351 KDIIDTNTAEIATN
+351 IIDTNTAEIATN
-365 KESIKNLGTE
+365 KESIENLRTE
-375 ISNEVTRATGVENEI
+375 ISNEVNRATSAETTLDGKIDAEVSNCENAI
-390 KGMLGN
+390 KE
-396 FTGGG
+396 
-401 SISDAIQ
+401 A
-408 EVKDSV
+408 KDSI

-426 ELTEKIDN
+426 ELTEKID
-434 VEAKFDIKNTEIT
+434 A
-447 GKIDTVDAK
+447 VDAK
-456 VDAAEEK
+456 VDTKNTELTEKIDAAEEK

-476 RATSAETALGG
+476 RATSAETTLDG
-487 KIDAEVSN
+487 KIDVEISN
-495 RENAIQEVK
+495 RENAIKEVK
-504 DSIAQEATDRKAKDT
+504 DSIAQEATDRNAKDT

-527 KGEELKT
+527 KSEELKT
-534 YVDEQVKNITGLDTA
+534 YVDEQVTNITGLDTE
-549 FKQDIS
+549 FKQDMT

-560 VTLRV
+560 VILRV
-565 QNVEQGIKSEETARI
+565 QNVEQGIEDEETARI
-580 AKDDA
+580 AKDKA
-585 IDKTI
+585 IDSTI
-590 AEIRGEYYKKDEVDS
+590 AEIRGEYYNKDEVDD
-605 KDNGIKEEVITQNET
+605 KDKGIKEEVITHNET
-620 YTQNYTDGKITDLEA
+620 YTQDYTDNKITDLEA

-702 DEIISNNVAPKF
+702 DEIINNNVAPKF
-714 EEVKNL
+714 NEVKNL
-720 INSVDT
+720 ISSVDT
-726 RVTDLGTVVDT
+726 KVTDLGTVVDT
-737 KANSDDVYTKDET
+737 KANSDDVYTKVEI
-750 DTKISD
+750 DTKISDLNTVIDTKANSDDIYTKAEVDAKISD
-756 AINGIIDNAPAEYN
+756 AIN
-770 TLKKISDYIT
+770 
-780 SDIENATNAS
+780 
-790 AKIEENTNS
+790 
-799 ITTINN
+799 
-805 TIPTLATKDELAG
+805 
-818 YVTTEAHDKIVAE
+818 
-831 KEAEITSLN
+831 
-840 NDIYALKQAVG
+840 AL
-851 NMGGDVTYNF
+851 
-861 PSGDVSFKAMMRNN
+861 
-875 GTVQLTKNVTVEGL
+875 
-889 NPGMIDSNKT
+889 
-899 HLELRWFDLT
+899 
-909 ITGLTNK
+909 
-916 AGILADGTQEITI
+916 
-929 AGTAIIDA
+929 
-937 GTGIC
+937 
-942 VGVRSAGA
+942 
-950 VINLEGL
+950 
-957 KTRYYTNRPGGELI
+957 
-971 YAESGTINIKGG
+971 
-983 IFKNN
+983 
-988 GSKYLLN
+988 LLN
-995 CNDENYRAGT
+995 MT
-1005 AKIIVSGGT
+1005 
-1014 FYDFDPGNNEA
+1014 
-1025 EGPHTSF
+1025 H
-1032 LAEGYV
+1032 
-1038 STPKTVI
+1038 
-1045 EDGVEHTTYVV
+1045 
-1056 TKSK
+1056 

>member
-1 MSNNSCKNILGIYGY
+1 MTNNSCKNILGIYGY

-105 LKGEVQAVELDVNAL
+105 LKGEVQTVELDVNAL

-148 ASNEKLLQ
+148 ASNERLLQ

-185 DVEPEHDNISASY
+185 DVESEHDNISASY

-293 KQEFTKLNNIIG
+293 KQEFTKINNIIG
-305 VFGEDEGTIKD
+305 AFGEDDGTIKD
-316 ILDSKVNSVELS
+316 ILDSKANSAELS

-340 LQASVGEVSKF
+340 LQASVGEVSNLKN
-351 KDIIDTNTAEIATN
+351 IIDTNTAEIATN
-365 KESIKNLGTE
+365 KESIENLKTE
-375 ISNEVTRATGVENEI
+375 ISNEVTRAT
-390 KGMLGN
+390 
-396 FTGGG
+396 
-401 SISDAIQ
+401 
-408 EVKDSV
+408 
-414 AQETANREAKDT
+414 
-426 ELTEKIDN
+426 
-434 VEAKFDIKNTEIT
+434 
-447 GKIDTVDAK
+447 
-456 VDAAEEK
+456 
-463 ITANKNGIDAEVN
+463 
-476 RATSAETALGG
+476 SAETAIDG

-495 RENAIQEVK
+495 RENAIQEVEN
-504 DSIAQEATDRKAKDT
+504 SVAQETANREAKDT

-527 KGEELKT
+527 KSEELKT
-534 YVDEQVKNITGLDTA
+534 YVDEQVANITGLDTA
-549 FKQDIS
+549 FKQDMT

-565 QNVEQGIKSEETARI
+565 QNVEQGIESEQAARI

-585 IDKTI
+585 IDTTI
-590 AEIRGEYYKKDEVDS
+590 AEIRSEYYNKSEVDS
-605 KDNGIKEEVITQNET
+605 KDSGIKEEVITQNET
-620 YTQNYTDGKITDLEA
+620 YTKNYTDNKITDLEA
-635 RLREAITQETKS
+635 RLREAITQEARS

-702 DEIISNNVAPKF
+702 DEIINNNVAPKF
-714 EEVKNL
+714 NEVKNL
-720 INSVDT
+720 ISSVDT
-726 RVTDLGTVVDT
+726 KVTDLGTVVNT
-737 KANSDDVYTKDET
+737 KANSDDVYTKTEI
-750 DTKISD
+750 DTKISDLNTVVGTKANSDDVYTKAEVDAKISD
-756 AINGIIDNAPAEYN
+756 AINA
-770 TLKKISDYIT
+770 LM
-780 SDIENATNAS
+780 
-790 AKIEENTNS
+790 
-799 ITTINN
+799 
-805 TIPTLATKDELAG
+805 
-818 YVTTEAHDKIVAE
+818 
-831 KEAEITSLN
+831 LN
-840 NDIYALKQAVG
+840 
-851 NMGGDVTYNF
+851 M
-861 PSGDVSFKAMMRNN
+861 
-875 GTVQLTKNVTVEGL
+875 
-889 NPGMIDSNKT
+889 T
-899 HLELRWFDLT
+899 H
-909 ITGLTNK
+909 
-916 AGILADGTQEITI
+916 
-929 AGTAIIDA
+929 
-937 GTGIC
+937 
-942 VGVRSAGA
+942 
-950 VINLEGL
+950 
-957 KTRYYTNRPGGELI
+957 
-971 YAESGTINIKGG
+971 
-983 IFKNN
+983 
-988 GSKYLLN
+988 
-995 CNDENYRAGT
+995 
-1005 AKIIVSGGT
+1005 
-1014 FYDFDPGNNEA
+1014 
-1025 EGPHTSF
+1025 
-1032 LAEGYV
+1032 
-1038 STPKTVI
+1038 
-1045 EDGVEHTTYVV
+1045 
-1056 TKSK
+1056 

>member
-1 MSNNSCKNILGIYGY
+1 MTNNSCKNIFGIYGY

-90 KFNEETNNIEFNVQT
+90 NFNEETNNIEFNVQT
-105 LKGEVQAVELDVNAL
+105 LKGEVQTVELDVNAL

-185 DVEPEHDNISASY
+185 DVESEHDNISASY

-293 KQEFTKLNNIIG
+293 KQEFTKINNIIG
-305 VFGEDEGTIKD
+305 VFGEDDGTIKD
-316 ILDSKVNSVELS
+316 ILDSKVNSAELS

-340 LQASVGEVSKF
+340 LQASVGEVSNLKN
-351 KDIIDTNTAEIATN
+351 IIDTNTAEIATN
-365 KESIKNLGTE
+365 KESIENLRTE
-375 ISNEVTRATGVENEI
+375 ISNEVNRATSAESALDGKINAEI
-390 KGMLGN
+390 SN
-396 FTGGG
+396 RVN
-401 SISDAIQ
+401 AIQ
-408 EVKDSV
+408 KVKDSV

-426 ELTEKIDN
+426 ELTEKID
-434 VEAKFDIKNTEIT
+434 A
-447 GKIDTVDAK
+447 VDAK
-456 VDAAEEK
+456 VDTKNTELTEKIDAEKEK
-463 ITANKNGIDAEVN
+463 ITANKNAIDAEVN
-476 RATSAETALGG
+476 RATSAESALDG
-487 KIDAEVSN
+487 KINAEISN
-495 RENAIQEVK
+495 RVNAIQKVK
-504 DSIAQEATDRKAKDT
+504 DSVAQETANREAKDT

-527 KGEELKT
+527 KSEELKT
-534 YVDEQVKNITGLDTA
+534 YVDEQVTNITGLDTA
-549 FKQDIS
+549 FKQDMT

-565 QNVEQGIKSEETARI
+565 QNVEQGIESEEAERI

-585 IDKTI
+585 IDRTI
-590 AEIRGEYYKKDEVDS
+590 AEIRGEYYNKGEVDS
-605 KDNGIKEEVITQNET
+605 KDNGIKEEVITHNET
-620 YTQNYTDGKITDLEA
+620 YTQDYTDGKITDLEA
-635 RLREAITQETKS
+635 RLREAITQETRS

-702 DEIISNNVAPKF
+702 DEIINNNVAPKF
-714 EEVKNL
+714 NEVKNL
-720 INSVDT
+720 ISSVDT
-726 RVTDLGTVVDT
+726 KVTDLGTVVNT
-737 KANSDDVYTKDET
+737 KANSDDVYTKVEI
-750 DTKISD
+750 DTKISDLSTVVNTKANSDDVYTKAEVDAKISD
-756 AINGIIDNAPAEYN
+756 AINA
-770 TLKKISDYIT
+770 LM
-780 SDIENATNAS
+780 
-790 AKIEENTNS
+790 
-799 ITTINN
+799 
-805 TIPTLATKDELAG
+805 
-818 YVTTEAHDKIVAE
+818 
-831 KEAEITSLN
+831 LN
-840 NDIYALKQAVG
+840 
-851 NMGGDVTYNF
+851 M
-861 PSGDVSFKAMMRNN
+861 
-875 GTVQLTKNVTVEGL
+875 
-889 NPGMIDSNKT
+889 T
-899 HLELRWFDLT
+899 H
-909 ITGLTNK
+909 
-916 AGILADGTQEITI
+916 
-929 AGTAIIDA
+929 
-937 GTGIC
+937 
-942 VGVRSAGA
+942 
-950 VINLEGL
+950 
-957 KTRYYTNRPGGELI
+957 
-971 YAESGTINIKGG
+971 
-983 IFKNN
+983 
-988 GSKYLLN
+988 
-995 CNDENYRAGT
+995 
-1005 AKIIVSGGT
+1005 
-1014 FYDFDPGNNEA
+1014 
-1025 EGPHTSF
+1025 
-1032 LAEGYV
+1032 
-1038 STPKTVI
+1038 
-1045 EDGVEHTTYVV
+1045 
-1056 TKSK
+1056 

>member
-1 MSNNSCKNILGIYGY
+1 MTNNSCKNILGIYGY

-105 LKGEVQAVELDVNAL
+105 LKGEVQTVELDVNAL

-133 EKNEATGK
+133 EKNEVTGK

-185 DVEPEHDNISASY
+185 DVESEHDNISASY

-293 KQEFTKLNNIIG
+293 KQEFTKINNIIG
-305 VFGEDEGTIKD
+305 VFGEDDGTIKD
-316 ILDSKVNSVELS
+316 ILDSKVDSTELS
-328 EELSRIDDEIGE
+328 EKLSRIDDEIGE
-340 LQASVGEVSKF
+340 LQASVGEVSNF

-365 KESIKNLGTE
+365 KESIENLRTE
-375 ISNEVTRATGVENEI
+375 ISNEVNRATSAETTLDGKIDAEVSNREN
-390 KGMLGN
+390 
-396 FTGGG
+396 
-401 SISDAIQ
+401 AIQ
-408 EVKDSV
+408 EVEDSI
-414 AQETANREAKDT
+414 AQEITNREAKDT
-426 ELTEKIDN
+426 ELIEKID
-434 VEAKFDIKNTEIT
+434 A
-447 GKIDTVDAK
+447 VDAK
-456 VDAAEEK
+456 VDTKNTELTEKIDAAEEK

-476 RATSAETALGG
+476 RATLAEAALDG
-487 KIDAEVSN
+487 KIDVEVSN
-495 RENAIQEVK
+495 RENAIQKVE
-504 DSIAQEATDRKAKDT
+504 DSIAQEATDRNAKDT

-527 KGEELKT
+527 KSEELKT
-534 YVDEQVKNITGLDTA
+534 YVDEQVTNITGLDTE
-549 FKQDIS
+549 FKQDMT

-560 VTLRV
+560 VILRV
-565 QNVEQGIKSEETARI
+565 QNVEQGIEDEETARI
-580 AKDDA
+580 AKDNT
-585 IDKTI
+585 IDSTI
-590 AEIRGEYYKKDEVDS
+590 AEIRGEYYNKVEVDS

-620 YTQNYTDGKITDLEA
+620 YTKNYTDNKITDLEA
-635 RLREAITQETKS
+635 RLREAITQETRS

-702 DEIISNNVAPKF
+702 DEIINNNVAPKF
-714 EEVKNL
+714 NEVKNL
-720 INSVDT
+720 IDSVDT
-726 RVTDLGTVVDT
+726 KVTDLGTVVNTKANSDDVYTKAEVDTKISDLSTVVDT
-737 KANSDDVYTKDET
+737 KANSDDVYTKAEVDA
-750 DTKISD
+750 KISD
-756 AINGIIDNAPAEYN
+756 AINA
-770 TLKKISDYIT
+770 LM
-780 SDIENATNAS
+780 
-790 AKIEENTNS
+790 
-799 ITTINN
+799 
-805 TIPTLATKDELAG
+805 
-818 YVTTEAHDKIVAE
+818 
-831 KEAEITSLN
+831 LN
-840 NDIYALKQAVG
+840 
-851 NMGGDVTYNF
+851 M
-861 PSGDVSFKAMMRNN
+861 
-875 GTVQLTKNVTVEGL
+875 
-889 NPGMIDSNKT
+889 T
-899 HLELRWFDLT
+899 H
-909 ITGLTNK
+909 
-916 AGILADGTQEITI
+916 
-929 AGTAIIDA
+929 
-937 GTGIC
+937 
-942 VGVRSAGA
+942 
-950 VINLEGL
+950 
-957 KTRYYTNRPGGELI
+957 
-971 YAESGTINIKGG
+971 
-983 IFKNN
+983 
-988 GSKYLLN
+988 
-995 CNDENYRAGT
+995 
-1005 AKIIVSGGT
+1005 
-1014 FYDFDPGNNEA
+1014 
-1025 EGPHTSF
+1025 
-1032 LAEGYV
+1032 
-1038 STPKTVI
+1038 
-1045 EDGVEHTTYVV
+1045 
-1056 TKSK
+1056 

>member
-1 MSNNSCKNILGIYGY
+1 MTNNSCKNIFGIYGY

-90 KFNEETNNIEFNVQT
+90 NFNEETNNIEFNVQT
-105 LKGEVQAVELDVNAL
+105 LKGEVQTVELDVNAL

-185 DVEPEHDNISASY
+185 DVESEHDNISASY

-293 KQEFTKLNNIIG
+293 KQEFTKINNIIG
-305 VFGEDEGTIKD
+305 VFGEDDGTIKD
-316 ILDSKVNSVELS
+316 ILDSKVNSAELS

-340 LQASVGEVSKF
+340 LQASVGEVSNLKN
-351 KDIIDTNTAEIATN
+351 IIDTNTAEIATN
-365 KESIKNLGTE
+365 KESIENLRTE
-375 ISNEVTRATGVENEI
+375 ISNEVNRATSAESALDGKINAEISNHEN
-390 KGMLGN
+390 
-396 FTGGG
+396 
-401 SISDAIQ
+401 AIQ
-408 EVKDSV
+408 EVKYSV

-426 ELTEKIDN
+426 ELTEKID
-434 VEAKFDIKNTEIT
+434 A
-447 GKIDTVDAK
+447 VDAK
-456 VDAAEEK
+456 VDTKNTELTEKIDAEKEK
-463 ITANKNGIDAEVN
+463 ITANKNAIDAEVN
-476 RATSAETALGG
+476 RATSAESALDG
-487 KIDAEVSN
+487 KINAEISN

-504 DSIAQEATDRKAKDT
+504 DSVTQETANRNAKDT

-527 KGEELKT
+527 KSEELKT
-534 YVDEQVKNITGLDTA
+534 YVDEQVTNITGLDTA
-549 FKQDIS
+549 FKQDMT

-565 QNVEQGIKSEETARI
+565 QNVEQGIESEEAERI

-585 IDKTI
+585 IDRTI
-590 AEIRGEYYKKDEVDS
+590 AEIRGEYYNKGEVDS
-605 KDNGIKEEVITQNET
+605 KDNGIKEEVITHNET
-620 YTQNYTDGKITDLEA
+620 YTQDYTDGKITDLEA
-635 RLREAITQETKS
+635 RLREAITQETRS

-702 DEIISNNVAPKF
+702 DEIINNNVAPKF
-714 EEVKNL
+714 NEVKNL
-720 INSVDT
+720 ISSVDT
-726 RVTDLGTVVDT
+726 KVTDLGTVVNT
-737 KANSDDVYTKDET
+737 KANSDDVYTKVEI
-750 DTKISD
+750 DTKISDLSTVVNTKANSDDVYTKAEVDAKISD
-756 AINGIIDNAPAEYN
+756 AINA
-770 TLKKISDYIT
+770 LM
-780 SDIENATNAS
+780 
-790 AKIEENTNS
+790 
-799 ITTINN
+799 
-805 TIPTLATKDELAG
+805 
-818 YVTTEAHDKIVAE
+818 
-831 KEAEITSLN
+831 LN
-840 NDIYALKQAVG
+840 
-851 NMGGDVTYNF
+851 M
-861 PSGDVSFKAMMRNN
+861 
-875 GTVQLTKNVTVEGL
+875 
-889 NPGMIDSNKT
+889 T
-899 HLELRWFDLT
+899 H
-909 ITGLTNK
+909 
-916 AGILADGTQEITI
+916 
-929 AGTAIIDA
+929 
-937 GTGIC
+937 
-942 VGVRSAGA
+942 
-950 VINLEGL
+950 
-957 KTRYYTNRPGGELI
+957 
-971 YAESGTINIKGG
+971 
-983 IFKNN
+983 
-988 GSKYLLN
+988 
-995 CNDENYRAGT
+995 
-1005 AKIIVSGGT
+1005 
-1014 FYDFDPGNNEA
+1014 
-1025 EGPHTSF
+1025 
-1032 LAEGYV
+1032 
-1038 STPKTVI
+1038 
-1045 EDGVEHTTYVV
+1045 
-1056 TKSK
+1056 

>member
-1 MSNNSCKNILGIYGY
+1 MTNNSCKNILGIYGY

-105 LKGEVQAVELDVNAL
+105 LKGEVQTVELDVNAL

-185 DVEPEHDNISASY
+185 DVESEHDNISASY

-293 KQEFTKLNNIIG
+293 KQEFTKINNIIG
-305 VFGEDEGTIKD
+305 VFGEDDGTIKD
-316 ILDSKVNSVELS
+316 ILDSKANSAELS

-340 LQASVGEVSKF
+340 LQASVGEVSNF

-365 KESIKNLGTE
+365 KESIENLRTE
-375 ISNEVTRATGVENEI
+375 ISNEVNRATSAETTLDGKIDAEVSNRENAI
-390 KGMLGN
+390 K
-396 FTGGG
+396 
-401 SISDAIQ
+401 
-408 EVKDSV
+408 EVKDSI

-426 ELTEKIDN
+426 ELTEKID
-434 VEAKFDIKNTEIT
+434 A
-447 GKIDTVDAK
+447 VDAK
-456 VDAAEEK
+456 VDTKNTELTEKIDAAEEK

-476 RATSAETALGG
+476 RATSAETTLDG
-487 KIDAEVSN
+487 KIDVEISN

-504 DSIAQEATDRKAKDT
+504 DSIAQEATDRNAKDT

-527 KGEELKT
+527 KSEELKT
-534 YVDEQVKNITGLDTA
+534 YVDEQVTNITGLDTE
-549 FKQDIS
+549 FKQDMT

-560 VTLRV
+560 VILRV
-565 QNVEQGIKSEETARI
+565 QNVEQGIEDEETARI
-580 AKDDA
+580 AKDNA
-585 IDKTI
+585 IDSTI
-590 AEIRGEYYKKDEVDS
+590 AEIRGEYYNKVEVDS
-605 KDNGIKEEVITQNET
+605 KDNGIKKEVITQNET
-620 YTQNYTDGKITDLEA
+620 YTKNYTDNKITDLEA

-702 DEIISNNVAPKF
+702 DEIINNNVAPKF
-714 EEVKNL
+714 NEVKNL
-720 INSVDT
+720 IDSVDT
-726 RVTDLGTVVDT
+726 KVTDLGTVVNTKANSDDVYTKAEVDTKISDLSTVVDT
-737 KANSDDVYTKDET
+737 KANSDDVYTKAEVDA
-750 DTKISD
+750 KISD
-756 AINGIIDNAPAEYN
+756 AINA
-770 TLKKISDYIT
+770 LM
-780 SDIENATNAS
+780 
-790 AKIEENTNS
+790 
-799 ITTINN
+799 
-805 TIPTLATKDELAG
+805 
-818 YVTTEAHDKIVAE
+818 
-831 KEAEITSLN
+831 LN
-840 NDIYALKQAVG
+840 
-851 NMGGDVTYNF
+851 M
-861 PSGDVSFKAMMRNN
+861 
-875 GTVQLTKNVTVEGL
+875 
-889 NPGMIDSNKT
+889 T
-899 HLELRWFDLT
+899 H
-909 ITGLTNK
+909 
-916 AGILADGTQEITI
+916 
-929 AGTAIIDA
+929 
-937 GTGIC
+937 
-942 VGVRSAGA
+942 
-950 VINLEGL
+950 
-957 KTRYYTNRPGGELI
+957 
-971 YAESGTINIKGG
+971 
-983 IFKNN
+983 
-988 GSKYLLN
+988 
-995 CNDENYRAGT
+995 
-1005 AKIIVSGGT
+1005 
-1014 FYDFDPGNNEA
+1014 
-1025 EGPHTSF
+1025 
-1032 LAEGYV
+1032 
-1038 STPKTVI
+1038 
-1045 EDGVEHTTYVV
+1045 
-1056 TKSK
+1056 

>member
-1 MSNNSCKNILGIYGY
+1 MTNNSCKNIFGIYGY

-90 KFNEETNNIEFNVQT
+90 NFNEETNNIEFNVQT
-105 LKGEVQAVELDVNAL
+105 LKGEVQTVELDVNAL

-185 DVEPEHDNISASY
+185 DVESEHDNISASY

-293 KQEFTKLNNIIG
+293 KQEFTKINNIIG
-305 VFGEDEGTIKD
+305 VFGEDDGTIKD
-316 ILDSKVNSVELS
+316 ILDSKVNSAELS

-340 LQASVGEVSKF
+340 LQASVGEVSNLKN
-351 KDIIDTNTAEIATN
+351 IIDTNTAEIATN
-365 KESIKNLGTE
+365 KESIENLRTE
-375 ISNEVTRATGVENEI
+375 ISNEVNRATSAESALDGKINAEISNHEN
-390 KGMLGN
+390 
-396 FTGGG
+396 
-401 SISDAIQ
+401 AIQ
-408 EVKDSV
+408 EVKYSV

-426 ELTEKIDN
+426 ELTEKID
-434 VEAKFDIKNTEIT
+434 A
-447 GKIDTVDAK
+447 VDAK
-456 VDAAEEK
+456 VDTKNTELTEKIDAEKEK
-463 ITANKNGIDAEVN
+463 ITANKNAIDAEVN
-476 RATSAETALGG
+476 RATSAETAIDG

-504 DSIAQEATDRKAKDT
+504 YSVAQETTDRNAKDT

-527 KGEELKT
+527 KSEELKT
-534 YVDEQVKNITGLDTA
+534 YVDEQVTNITGLDTA
-549 FKQDIS
+549 FKQDMT

-565 QNVEQGIKSEETARI
+565 QNVEQGIESEEAERI

-585 IDKTI
+585 IDRTI
-590 AEIRGEYYKKDEVDS
+590 AEIRGEYYNKGEVDS
-605 KDNGIKEEVITQNET
+605 KDNGIKEEVITHNET
-620 YTQNYTDGKITDLEA
+620 YTQDYTDGKITDLEA
-635 RLREAITQETKS
+635 RLREAITQETRS

-702 DEIISNNVAPKF
+702 DEIINNNVAPKF
-714 EEVKNL
+714 NEVKNL
-720 INSVDT
+720 ISSVDT
-726 RVTDLGTVVDT
+726 KVTDLGTVVNT
-737 KANSDDVYTKDET
+737 KANSDDVYTKVEI
-750 DTKISD
+750 DTKISDLSTVVNTKANSDDVYTKAEVDAKISD
-756 AINGIIDNAPAEYN
+756 AINA
-770 TLKKISDYIT
+770 LM
-780 SDIENATNAS
+780 
-790 AKIEENTNS
+790 
-799 ITTINN
+799 
-805 TIPTLATKDELAG
+805 
-818 YVTTEAHDKIVAE
+818 
-831 KEAEITSLN
+831 LN
-840 NDIYALKQAVG
+840 
-851 NMGGDVTYNF
+851 M
-861 PSGDVSFKAMMRNN
+861 
-875 GTVQLTKNVTVEGL
+875 
-889 NPGMIDSNKT
+889 T
-899 HLELRWFDLT
+899 H
-909 ITGLTNK
+909 
-916 AGILADGTQEITI
+916 
-929 AGTAIIDA
+929 
-937 GTGIC
+937 
-942 VGVRSAGA
+942 
-950 VINLEGL
+950 
-957 KTRYYTNRPGGELI
+957 
-971 YAESGTINIKGG
+971 
-983 IFKNN
+983 
-988 GSKYLLN
+988 
-995 CNDENYRAGT
+995 
-1005 AKIIVSGGT
+1005 
-1014 FYDFDPGNNEA
+1014 
-1025 EGPHTSF
+1025 
-1032 LAEGYV
+1032 
-1038 STPKTVI
+1038 
-1045 EDGVEHTTYVV
+1045 
-1056 TKSK
+1056 

>member
-1 MSNNSCKNILGIYGY
+1 MTNNSCKNILGIYGY

-105 LKGEVQAVELDVNAL
+105 LKGEVKTVELDVNAL

-133 EKNEATGK
+133 EKNEVTGK

-185 DVEPEHDNISASY
+185 DVESEHDNISASY

-293 KQEFTKLNNIIG
+293 KQEFTKINNIIG
-305 VFGEDEGTIKD
+305 VFGEDDGTIKD
-316 ILDSKVNSVELS
+316 ILDSKANSAELS

-340 LQASVGEVSKF
+340 LQASVGEVSNF

-365 KESIKNLGTE
+365 KESIENLRTE
-375 ISNEVTRATGVENEI
+375 ISNEVNRATSAETTLDGKIDVEVSNRENAI
-390 KGMLGN
+390 K
-396 FTGGG
+396 
-401 SISDAIQ
+401 
-408 EVKDSV
+408 EVKDSI

-426 ELTEKIDN
+426 ELTEKID
-434 VEAKFDIKNTEIT
+434 A
-447 GKIDTVDAK
+447 VDAK
-456 VDAAEEK
+456 VDTKNTELTEKIDAAEEK

-476 RATSAETALGG
+476 RATSAETTLDG
-487 KIDAEVSN
+487 KIDVEISN
-495 RENAIQEVK
+495 RENAIREVK
-504 DSIAQEATDRKAKDT
+504 DSIAQEATDRNAKDT

-527 KGEELKT
+527 KSEELKT
-534 YVDEQVKNITGLDTA
+534 YVDEQVTNITGLDTE
-549 FKQDIS
+549 FKQDMT

-560 VTLRV
+560 VILRV
-565 QNVEQGIKSEETARI
+565 QNVEQGIEDEETARI
-580 AKDDA
+580 AKDNT
-585 IDKTI
+585 IDSTI
-590 AEIRGEYYKKDEVDS
+590 AEIRGEYYNKVEVDS

-620 YTQNYTDGKITDLEA
+620 YTKNYTDNKITDLEA
-635 RLREAITQETKS
+635 RLREAITQETRS

-702 DEIISNNVAPKF
+702 DEIINNNVAPKF
-714 EEVKNL
+714 NEVKNL
-720 INSVDT
+720 IDSVDT
-726 RVTDLGTVVDT
+726 KVTNLGTVVNTKANSDDVYTKVEIDTKISDLNTVIDT
-737 KANSDDVYTKDET
+737 KANSDDVYTKAEVDA
-750 DTKISD
+750 KISD
-756 AINGIIDNAPAEYN
+756 AINA
-770 TLKKISDYIT
+770 LM
-780 SDIENATNAS
+780 
-790 AKIEENTNS
+790 
-799 ITTINN
+799 
-805 TIPTLATKDELAG
+805 
-818 YVTTEAHDKIVAE
+818 
-831 KEAEITSLN
+831 LN
-840 NDIYALKQAVG
+840 
-851 NMGGDVTYNF
+851 M
-861 PSGDVSFKAMMRNN
+861 
-875 GTVQLTKNVTVEGL
+875 
-889 NPGMIDSNKT
+889 T
-899 HLELRWFDLT
+899 H
-909 ITGLTNK
+909 
-916 AGILADGTQEITI
+916 
-929 AGTAIIDA
+929 
-937 GTGIC
+937 
-942 VGVRSAGA
+942 
-950 VINLEGL
+950 
-957 KTRYYTNRPGGELI
+957 
-971 YAESGTINIKGG
+971 
-983 IFKNN
+983 
-988 GSKYLLN
+988 
-995 CNDENYRAGT
+995 
-1005 AKIIVSGGT
+1005 
-1014 FYDFDPGNNEA
+1014 
-1025 EGPHTSF
+1025 
-1032 LAEGYV
+1032 
-1038 STPKTVI
+1038 
-1045 EDGVEHTTYVV
+1045 
-1056 TKSK
+1056 